1 MLYIYPETVESVRK
15 FVNKK
20 WPDKNKEV
28 YCQEN
33 ESAWHQN
40 RYILITVSPRINFKV
55 VHYEYIN
62 GYLELHLEDDYYGN
76 TFNQRL
82 YKYLRDNI
90 DTESGDYLWHNWNGM
105 KQGRLRYEYKIG
117 DLLELADY
125 LTKFISKI
133 DPLIEDFLN
142 TYYDGNNDTQKE
154 IFTVSSIDFNKIE
167 DGASVNIN
175 ITDGT
180 GSKVVLHTMSLKD
193 VLSLKLKI
201 PDYQRIYC
209 WPQKN
214 VEQLLDDIFIPRNH
228 KYHLGTLIL
237 QKKGDDYD
245 IIDGQQRTVTLALI
259 LRAMCIDNILLLK
272 EKFDSVE
279 AQKYI
284 GYNRYII
291 EMYLDRH
298 YPNIETR
305 SKEAKKILDIISFDV
320 LVLNDSSLELAYT
333 FFSTQN
339 ARGKA
344 LTDYELLKSHH
355 LRFIPESHEA
365 QQRHLAKMWD
375 KLLVKSEREN
385 GDRSVSIILGIYL
398 YCLRKWT
405 RKQYWYI
412 KEPNRVKN
420 EFEAAPTIPEIPPFG
435 ERFDFMDPIQG
446 GTHFFAFVNA
456 FIQHYNH
463 FIETKQYHILWETI
477 SCSGLIE
484 ININGNDDNKKLSE
498 GKRRTHWWYGDVIAA
513 FLFAY
518 YMKFGNQ
525 YLSEA
530 LTCIT
535 RIVSQLRY
543 EKSKAN
549 KQSIMD
555 KAGEMEI
562 IVMINQAT
570 SPTFFLA
577 SARDIIKRLP
587 YFDKLLTGFDAP
599 SATYLY
605 IDKKMRDHNLFQA
618 ICRVNRVDSEEKDFG
633 YIIDYQDLFGAVKSA
648 IEDYTNGAFDGYDD
662 DDIEGLLSDRLT
674 EGRKALEESLQAVYT
689 MCEVIHP
696 QTREGYFAYF
706 VYAETTPVEDQ
717 QKECEENANKRETF
731 YKLVSRLVRRYID
744 IANEMEQAGYTT
756 EEAADIKKQVD
767 YFNDIKDEIKLKSG
781 DALDLKYYDP
791 AMRQLIDNYV
801 RAEDSE
807 KLVDLADISF
817 LDLIDTQGDKAI
829 DSLPKKIKQN
839 ERSVAEILAA
849 NMRKMIISERP
860 NNPAYFDKMSDLLN
874 HLLQEQKDGKIQ
886 YKELIKK
893 LIEKLKEARST
904 IKTKYPATIDTKGKQ
919 ALYDN
924 LGKDETL
931 ALRVHETIKANA
943 RDGFRDMDSSGLK
956 KMKALRRAVER
967 VLQGVE
973 VNIDDIMQLIV
984 AQREY

>member
-20 WPDKNKEV
+20 WPDKNKKV

-40 RYILITVSPRINFKV
+40 RYILITVSPRINFKA

-62 GYLELHLEDDYYGN
+62 GYLELHLEDEYYGN

-90 DTESGDYLWHNWNGM
+90 DTESGDYLWHNWYGM
-105 KQGRLRYEYKIG
+105 RQGRLRYEYKIG

-142 TYYDGNNDTQKE
+142 TYYDGNNETQKNSC
-154 IFTVSSIDFNKIE
+154 TVSSVDFNEIE
-167 DGASVNIN
+167 DGTSVNIN
-175 ITDGT
+175 ITEGT
-180 GSKVVLHTMSLKD
+180 ESKVVLQTMSLRD

-214 VEQLLDDIFIPRNH
+214 VEQLLDDIFIQRGH

-237 QKKGDDYD
+237 QKKGDEYD

-259 LRAMCIDNILLLK
+259 LRAMDFDNIQLLK
-272 EKFDSVE
+272 ESFDSVE
-279 AQKYI
+279 AQRYV

-291 EMYLDRH
+291 ETYLNRR
-298 YPNIETR
+298 YPDSDERRN
-305 SKEAKKILDIISFDV
+305 KVGNILDTISFDV

-375 KLLVKSEREN
+375 KLLVKSERDN

-412 KEPNRVKN
+412 NEPNRVKN
-420 EFEAAPTIPEIPPFG
+420 EFEAAPTIPEIPLFG

-446 GTHFFAFVNA
+446 GAHFFSFVDT

-463 FIETKQYHILWETI
+463 FIETKQYQILWKTI
-477 SCSGLIE
+477 SCSGLLEME
-484 ININGNDDNKKLSE
+484 IDSNNKKFSE

-530 LTCIT
+530 MTCIT

-577 SARDIIKRLP
+577 NAWDIINRLP
-587 YFDKLLTGFDAP
+587 YFDKTLKGIRA
-599 SATYLY
+599 
-605 IDKKMRDHNLFQA
+605 
-618 ICRVNRVDSEEKDFG
+618 
-633 YIIDYQDLFGAVKSA
+633 
-648 IEDYTNGAFDGYDD
+648 
-662 DDIEGLLSDRLT
+662 
-674 EGRKALEESLQAVYT
+674 
-689 MCEVIHP
+689 
-696 QTREGYFAYF
+696 
-706 VYAETTPVEDQ
+706 
-717 QKECEENANKRETF
+717 
-731 YKLVSRLVRRYID
+731 
-744 IANEMEQAGYTT
+744 
-756 EEAADIKKQVD
+756 D
-767 YFNDIKDEIKLKSG
+767 YFSREMSLYEKNEKN
-781 DALDLKYYDP
+781 Y
-791 AMRQLIDNYV
+791 LID
-801 RAEDSE
+801 R
-807 KLVDLADISF
+807 F
-817 LDLIDTQGDKAI
+817 
-829 DSLPKKIKQN
+829 
-839 ERSVAEILAA
+839 
-849 NMRKMIISERP
+849 
-860 NNPAYFDKMSDLLN
+860 
-874 HLLQEQKDGKIQ
+874 
-886 YKELIKK
+886 KELHNK
-893 LIEKLKEARST
+893 
-904 IKTKYPATIDTKGKQ
+904 
-919 ALYDN
+919 
-924 LGKDETL
+924 
-931 ALRVHETIKANA
+931 
-943 RDGFRDMDSSGLK
+943 
-956 KMKALRRAVER
+956 
-967 VLQGVE
+967 
-973 VNIDDIMQLIV
+973 
-984 AQREY
+984 

>member
-20 WPDKNKEV
+20 WPDKNKKV

-40 RYILITVSPRINFKV
+40 RYILITVSPRINFKA

-62 GYLELHLEDDYYGN
+62 GYLELHLEDEYYGN

-90 DTESGDYLWHNWNGM
+90 DTESGDYLWHNWYGM
-105 KQGRLRYEYKIG
+105 RQGRLRYEYKIG

-142 TYYDGNNDTQKE
+142 TYYDGNNETQKNSC
-154 IFTVSSIDFNKIE
+154 TVSSVDFNEIE
-167 DGASVNIN
+167 DGTSVNIN
-175 ITDGT
+175 ITEGT
-180 GSKVVLHTMSLKD
+180 ESKVVLQTMSLRD

-214 VEQLLDDIFIPRNH
+214 VEQLLDDIFIQRGH

-237 QKKGDDYD
+237 QKKGDEYD

-259 LRAMCIDNILLLK
+259 LRAMDFDNIQLLK
-272 EKFDSVE
+272 ESFDSVE
-279 AQKYI
+279 AQRSV

-291 EMYLDRH
+291 ETYLNRR
-298 YPNIETR
+298 YPDSDERRN
-305 SKEAKKILDIISFDV
+305 KVGNILDTISFDV

-375 KLLVKSEREN
+375 KLLVKSERDN

-412 KEPNRVKN
+412 NEPNRVKN

-446 GTHFFAFVNA
+446 GAHFFSFVDT

-463 FIETKQYHILWETI
+463 FIETKQYQILWKTI
-477 SCSGLIE
+477 SCSGLLEME
-484 ININGNDDNKKLSE
+484 IDSNNKKFSE

-530 LTCIT
+530 MTCIT

-577 SARDIIKRLP
+577 NAWDIINRLP
-587 YFDKLLTGFDAP
+587 YFDKTLKGIRA
-599 SATYLY
+599 
-605 IDKKMRDHNLFQA
+605 
-618 ICRVNRVDSEEKDFG
+618 
-633 YIIDYQDLFGAVKSA
+633 
-648 IEDYTNGAFDGYDD
+648 
-662 DDIEGLLSDRLT
+662 
-674 EGRKALEESLQAVYT
+674 
-689 MCEVIHP
+689 
-696 QTREGYFAYF
+696 
-706 VYAETTPVEDQ
+706 
-717 QKECEENANKRETF
+717 
-731 YKLVSRLVRRYID
+731 
-744 IANEMEQAGYTT
+744 
-756 EEAADIKKQVD
+756 D
-767 YFNDIKDEIKLKSG
+767 YFSREMSLYEKNEKN
-781 DALDLKYYDP
+781 Y
-791 AMRQLIDNYV
+791 LID
-801 RAEDSE
+801 R
-807 KLVDLADISF
+807 F
-817 LDLIDTQGDKAI
+817 
-829 DSLPKKIKQN
+829 
-839 ERSVAEILAA
+839 
-849 NMRKMIISERP
+849 
-860 NNPAYFDKMSDLLN
+860 
-874 HLLQEQKDGKIQ
+874 
-886 YKELIKK
+886 KELHNK
-893 LIEKLKEARST
+893 
-904 IKTKYPATIDTKGKQ
+904 
-919 ALYDN
+919 
-924 LGKDETL
+924 
-931 ALRVHETIKANA
+931 
-943 RDGFRDMDSSGLK
+943 
-956 KMKALRRAVER
+956 
-967 VLQGVE
+967 
-973 VNIDDIMQLIV
+973 
-984 AQREY
+984 

>member
-20 WPDKNKEV
+20 WPDKNKKV

-40 RYILITVSPRINFKV
+40 RYILITVSPRINFKA

-62 GYLELHLEDDYYGN
+62 GYLELHLEDEYYGN

-90 DTESGDYLWHNWNGM
+90 DTESGDYLWHNWYGM
-105 KQGRLRYEYKIG
+105 RQGRLRYEYKIG

-142 TYYDGNNDTQKE
+142 TYYDGNNETQKNSC
-154 IFTVSSIDFNKIE
+154 TVSSVDFNEIE
-167 DGASVNIN
+167 DGTSVNIN
-175 ITDGT
+175 ITEGT
-180 GSKVVLHTMSLKD
+180 ESKVVLQTMSLRD

-214 VEQLLDDIFIPRNH
+214 VEQLLDDIFIQRGH

-237 QKKGDDYD
+237 QKKGDEYD

-259 LRAMCIDNILLLK
+259 LRAMDFDNIQLLK
-272 EKFDSVE
+272 ESFDSVE
-279 AQKYI
+279 AQRYV

-291 EMYLDRH
+291 ETYLNRR
-298 YPNIETR
+298 YPDSDERRN
-305 SKEAKKILDIISFDV
+305 KVGNILDTISFDV

-375 KLLVKSEREN
+375 KLLVKSERDN

-412 KEPNRVKN
+412 NEPNRVKN

-446 GTHFFAFVNA
+446 GAHFFSFVDT

-463 FIETKQYHILWETI
+463 FIETKQYQILWKTI
-477 SCSGLIE
+477 SCSGLLEME
-484 ININGNDDNKKLSE
+484 IDSNNKKISE

-530 LTCIT
+530 MTCIT

-577 SARDIIKRLP
+577 NAWDIINRLP
-587 YFDKLLTGFDAP
+587 YFDKTLKGIRA
-599 SATYLY
+599 
-605 IDKKMRDHNLFQA
+605 
-618 ICRVNRVDSEEKDFG
+618 
-633 YIIDYQDLFGAVKSA
+633 
-648 IEDYTNGAFDGYDD
+648 
-662 DDIEGLLSDRLT
+662 
-674 EGRKALEESLQAVYT
+674 
-689 MCEVIHP
+689 
-696 QTREGYFAYF
+696 
-706 VYAETTPVEDQ
+706 
-717 QKECEENANKRETF
+717 
-731 YKLVSRLVRRYID
+731 
-744 IANEMEQAGYTT
+744 
-756 EEAADIKKQVD
+756 D
-767 YFNDIKDEIKLKSG
+767 YFSREMSLYEKNEKN
-781 DALDLKYYDP
+781 Y
-791 AMRQLIDNYV
+791 LID
-801 RAEDSE
+801 R
-807 KLVDLADISF
+807 F
-817 LDLIDTQGDKAI
+817 
-829 DSLPKKIKQN
+829 
-839 ERSVAEILAA
+839 
-849 NMRKMIISERP
+849 
-860 NNPAYFDKMSDLLN
+860 
-874 HLLQEQKDGKIQ
+874 
-886 YKELIKK
+886 KELHNK
-893 LIEKLKEARST
+893 
-904 IKTKYPATIDTKGKQ
+904 
-919 ALYDN
+919 
-924 LGKDETL
+924 
-931 ALRVHETIKANA
+931 
-943 RDGFRDMDSSGLK
+943 
-956 KMKALRRAVER
+956 
-967 VLQGVE
+967 
-973 VNIDDIMQLIV
+973 
-984 AQREY
+984 

>member
-20 WPDKNKEV
+20 WPDKNKKV

-40 RYILITVSPRINFKV
+40 RYILITVSPRINFKA

-62 GYLELHLEDDYYGN
+62 GYLELHLEDEYYGN

-90 DTESGDYLWHNWNGM
+90 DTESGDYLWHNWYGM
-105 KQGRLRYEYKIG
+105 RQGRLRYEYKIG

-142 TYYDGNNDTQKE
+142 TYYDGNNETQKNSC
-154 IFTVSSIDFNKIE
+154 TVSSVDFNEIE
-167 DGASVNIN
+167 DGTSVNIN
-175 ITDGT
+175 ITEGT
-180 GSKVVLHTMSLKD
+180 ESKVVLQTMSLRD

-214 VEQLLDDIFIPRNH
+214 VEQLLDDIFIQRGH

-237 QKKGDDYD
+237 QKKGDEYD

-259 LRAMCIDNILLLK
+259 LRAMDFDNIQLLK
-272 EKFDSVE
+272 ESFDSVE
-279 AQKYI
+279 AQRYV

-291 EMYLDRH
+291 ETYLNRR
-298 YPNIETR
+298 YPDSDERRN
-305 SKEAKKILDIISFDV
+305 KVGNILDTISFDV

-375 KLLVKSEREN
+375 KLLVKSERDN

-412 KEPNRVKN
+412 NEPNRVKN
-420 EFEAAPTIPEIPPFG
+420 EFEATPTIPEIPPFG

-446 GTHFFAFVNA
+446 GAHFFSFVDT

-463 FIETKQYHILWETI
+463 FIETKQYQILWKTI
-477 SCSGLIE
+477 SCSGLLEME
-484 ININGNDDNKKLSE
+484 IDSNNKKFSE

-530 LTCIT
+530 MTCIT

-577 SARDIIKRLP
+577 NAWDIINRLP
-587 YFDKLLTGFDAP
+587 YFDKTLKGIRA
-599 SATYLY
+599 
-605 IDKKMRDHNLFQA
+605 
-618 ICRVNRVDSEEKDFG
+618 
-633 YIIDYQDLFGAVKSA
+633 
-648 IEDYTNGAFDGYDD
+648 
-662 DDIEGLLSDRLT
+662 
-674 EGRKALEESLQAVYT
+674 
-689 MCEVIHP
+689 
-696 QTREGYFAYF
+696 
-706 VYAETTPVEDQ
+706 
-717 QKECEENANKRETF
+717 
-731 YKLVSRLVRRYID
+731 
-744 IANEMEQAGYTT
+744 
-756 EEAADIKKQVD
+756 D
-767 YFNDIKDEIKLKSG
+767 YFSREMSLYEKNEKN
-781 DALDLKYYDP
+781 Y
-791 AMRQLIDNYV
+791 LID
-801 RAEDSE
+801 R
-807 KLVDLADISF
+807 F
-817 LDLIDTQGDKAI
+817 
-829 DSLPKKIKQN
+829 
-839 ERSVAEILAA
+839 
-849 NMRKMIISERP
+849 
-860 NNPAYFDKMSDLLN
+860 
-874 HLLQEQKDGKIQ
+874 
-886 YKELIKK
+886 KELHNK
-893 LIEKLKEARST
+893 
-904 IKTKYPATIDTKGKQ
+904 
-919 ALYDN
+919 
-924 LGKDETL
+924 
-931 ALRVHETIKANA
+931 
-943 RDGFRDMDSSGLK
+943 
-956 KMKALRRAVER
+956 
-967 VLQGVE
+967 
-973 VNIDDIMQLIV
+973 
-984 AQREY
+984 

>member
-20 WPDKNKEV
+20 WPDKNKKV

-40 RYILITVSPRINFKV
+40 RYILITVSPRINFKA

-62 GYLELHLEDDYYGN
+62 GYLELHLEDEYYGN

-90 DTESGDYLWHNWNGM
+90 DTESGDYLWHNWYGM
-105 KQGRLRYEYKIG
+105 RQGRLRYEYKIG

-142 TYYDGNNDTQKE
+142 TYYDGNNETQKNSC
-154 IFTVSSIDFNKIE
+154 TVSSVDFNEIE
-167 DGASVNIN
+167 DGTSVNIN
-175 ITDGT
+175 ITEGT
-180 GSKVVLHTMSLKD
+180 ESKVVLQTMSLRD

-214 VEQLLDDIFIPRNH
+214 VEQLLDDIFIQRGH

-237 QKKGDDYD
+237 QKKGDEYD

-259 LRAMCIDNILLLK
+259 LRAMDFDNIQLLK
-272 EKFDSVE
+272 ESFDSVE
-279 AQKYI
+279 AQRYV

-291 EMYLDRH
+291 ETYLNRR
-298 YPNIETR
+298 YPDSDERRN
-305 SKEAKKILDIISFDV
+305 KVGNILDTISFDV

-375 KLLVKSEREN
+375 KLLVKSERDN

-412 KEPNRVKN
+412 NEPNRVKN

-446 GTHFFAFVNA
+446 GAHFFSFVDT
-456 FIQHYNH
+456 FIQHNNH
-463 FIETKQYHILWETI
+463 FIETKQYQILWKTI
-477 SCSGLIE
+477 SCSGLLEME
-484 ININGNDDNKKLSE
+484 IDSNNKKFSE

-530 LTCIT
+530 MTCIT

-577 SARDIIKRLP
+577 NAWDIINRLP
-587 YFDKLLTGFDAP
+587 YFDKTLKGIRA
-599 SATYLY
+599 
-605 IDKKMRDHNLFQA
+605 
-618 ICRVNRVDSEEKDFG
+618 
-633 YIIDYQDLFGAVKSA
+633 
-648 IEDYTNGAFDGYDD
+648 
-662 DDIEGLLSDRLT
+662 
-674 EGRKALEESLQAVYT
+674 
-689 MCEVIHP
+689 
-696 QTREGYFAYF
+696 
-706 VYAETTPVEDQ
+706 
-717 QKECEENANKRETF
+717 
-731 YKLVSRLVRRYID
+731 
-744 IANEMEQAGYTT
+744 
-756 EEAADIKKQVD
+756 D
-767 YFNDIKDEIKLKSG
+767 YFSREMSLYEKNEKN
-781 DALDLKYYDP
+781 Y
-791 AMRQLIDNYV
+791 LID
-801 RAEDSE
+801 R
-807 KLVDLADISF
+807 F
-817 LDLIDTQGDKAI
+817 
-829 DSLPKKIKQN
+829 
-839 ERSVAEILAA
+839 
-849 NMRKMIISERP
+849 
-860 NNPAYFDKMSDLLN
+860 
-874 HLLQEQKDGKIQ
+874 
-886 YKELIKK
+886 KELHNK
-893 LIEKLKEARST
+893 
-904 IKTKYPATIDTKGKQ
+904 
-919 ALYDN
+919 
-924 LGKDETL
+924 
-931 ALRVHETIKANA
+931 
-943 RDGFRDMDSSGLK
+943 
-956 KMKALRRAVER
+956 
-967 VLQGVE
+967 
-973 VNIDDIMQLIV
+973 
-984 AQREY
+984 

>member
-20 WPDKNKEV
+20 WPDKNKKV

-40 RYILITVSPRINFKV
+40 RYILITVSPRINFKA

-62 GYLELHLEDDYYGN
+62 GYLELHLEDEYYGN

-90 DTESGDYLWHNWNGM
+90 DTESGDYLWHNWYGM
-105 KQGRLRYEYKIG
+105 RQGRLRYEYKIG

-142 TYYDGNNDTQKE
+142 TYYDGNNETQKNSC
-154 IFTVSSIDFNKIE
+154 TVSSVDFNEIE
-167 DGASVNIN
+167 DGTSVNIN
-175 ITDGT
+175 ITEGT
-180 GSKVVLHTMSLKD
+180 ESKVVLQTMSLRD

-214 VEQLLDDIFIPRNH
+214 VEQLLDDIFIQRGH

-237 QKKGDDYD
+237 QKKGDEYD

-259 LRAMCIDNILLLK
+259 LRAMDFDNIQLLK
-272 EKFDSVE
+272 ESFDSVE
-279 AQKYI
+279 AQRYV

-291 EMYLDRH
+291 ETYLNRR
-298 YPNIETR
+298 YPDSDERRN
-305 SKEAKKILDIISFDV
+305 KVGNILDTISFDV

-375 KLLVKSEREN
+375 KLLVKSERDN

-412 KEPNRVKN
+412 NEPNRVKN

-446 GTHFFAFVNA
+446 GAHFFSFVDT

-463 FIETKQYHILWETI
+463 FIETKQYQILWKTI
-477 SCSGLIE
+477 SCSGLLEME
-484 ININGNDDNKKLSE
+484 IDSNNKKFSE

-530 LTCIT
+530 MTCIT

-555 KAGEMEI
+555 KAGEMEN

-577 SARDIIKRLP
+577 NAWDIINRLP
-587 YFDKLLTGFDAP
+587 YFDKTLKGIRA
-599 SATYLY
+599 
-605 IDKKMRDHNLFQA
+605 
-618 ICRVNRVDSEEKDFG
+618 
-633 YIIDYQDLFGAVKSA
+633 
-648 IEDYTNGAFDGYDD
+648 
-662 DDIEGLLSDRLT
+662 
-674 EGRKALEESLQAVYT
+674 
-689 MCEVIHP
+689 
-696 QTREGYFAYF
+696 
-706 VYAETTPVEDQ
+706 
-717 QKECEENANKRETF
+717 
-731 YKLVSRLVRRYID
+731 
-744 IANEMEQAGYTT
+744 
-756 EEAADIKKQVD
+756 D
-767 YFNDIKDEIKLKSG
+767 YFSREMSLYEKNEKN
-781 DALDLKYYDP
+781 Y
-791 AMRQLIDNYV
+791 LID
-801 RAEDSE
+801 R
-807 KLVDLADISF
+807 F
-817 LDLIDTQGDKAI
+817 
-829 DSLPKKIKQN
+829 
-839 ERSVAEILAA
+839 
-849 NMRKMIISERP
+849 
-860 NNPAYFDKMSDLLN
+860 
-874 HLLQEQKDGKIQ
+874 
-886 YKELIKK
+886 KELHNK
-893 LIEKLKEARST
+893 
-904 IKTKYPATIDTKGKQ
+904 
-919 ALYDN
+919 
-924 LGKDETL
+924 
-931 ALRVHETIKANA
+931 
-943 RDGFRDMDSSGLK
+943 
-956 KMKALRRAVER
+956 
-967 VLQGVE
+967 
-973 VNIDDIMQLIV
+973 
-984 AQREY
+984 

>member
-20 WPDKNKEV
+20 WPDKNKKV

-40 RYILITVSPRINFKV
+40 RYILITVSPRINFKA

-62 GYLELHLEDDYYGN
+62 GYLELHLEDEYCGN

-90 DTESGDYLWHNWNGM
+90 DTESGDYLWHNWYGM
-105 KQGRLRYEYKIG
+105 RQGRLRYEYKIG

-142 TYYDGNNDTQKE
+142 TYYDGNNETQKNSC
-154 IFTVSSIDFNKIE
+154 TVSSVDFNEIE
-167 DGASVNIN
+167 DGTSVNIN
-175 ITDGT
+175 ITEGT
-180 GSKVVLHTMSLKD
+180 ESKVVLQTMSLRD

-214 VEQLLDDIFIPRNH
+214 VEQLLDDIFIQRGH

-237 QKKGDDYD
+237 QKKGDEYD

-259 LRAMCIDNILLLK
+259 LRAMDFDNIQLLK
-272 EKFDSVE
+272 ESFDSVE
-279 AQKYI
+279 AQRYV

-291 EMYLDRH
+291 ETYLNRR
-298 YPNIETR
+298 YPDSDERRN
-305 SKEAKKILDIISFDV
+305 KVGNILDTISFDV

-375 KLLVKSEREN
+375 KLLVKSERDN

-412 KEPNRVKN
+412 NEPNRVKN

-446 GTHFFAFVNA
+446 GAHFFSFVDT

-463 FIETKQYHILWETI
+463 FIETKQYQILWKTI
-477 SCSGLIE
+477 SCSGLLEME
-484 ININGNDDNKKLSE
+484 IDSNNKKFSE

-530 LTCIT
+530 MTCIT

-577 SARDIIKRLP
+577 NAWDIINRLP
-587 YFDKLLTGFDAP
+587 YFDKTLKGIRA
-599 SATYLY
+599 
-605 IDKKMRDHNLFQA
+605 
-618 ICRVNRVDSEEKDFG
+618 
-633 YIIDYQDLFGAVKSA
+633 
-648 IEDYTNGAFDGYDD
+648 
-662 DDIEGLLSDRLT
+662 
-674 EGRKALEESLQAVYT
+674 
-689 MCEVIHP
+689 
-696 QTREGYFAYF
+696 
-706 VYAETTPVEDQ
+706 
-717 QKECEENANKRETF
+717 
-731 YKLVSRLVRRYID
+731 
-744 IANEMEQAGYTT
+744 
-756 EEAADIKKQVD
+756 D
-767 YFNDIKDEIKLKSG
+767 YFSREMSLYEKNEKN
-781 DALDLKYYDP
+781 Y
-791 AMRQLIDNYV
+791 LID
-801 RAEDSE
+801 R
-807 KLVDLADISF
+807 F
-817 LDLIDTQGDKAI
+817 
-829 DSLPKKIKQN
+829 
-839 ERSVAEILAA
+839 
-849 NMRKMIISERP
+849 
-860 NNPAYFDKMSDLLN
+860 
-874 HLLQEQKDGKIQ
+874 
-886 YKELIKK
+886 KELHNK
-893 LIEKLKEARST
+893 
-904 IKTKYPATIDTKGKQ
+904 
-919 ALYDN
+919 
-924 LGKDETL
+924 
-931 ALRVHETIKANA
+931 
-943 RDGFRDMDSSGLK
+943 
-956 KMKALRRAVER
+956 
-967 VLQGVE
+967 
-973 VNIDDIMQLIV
+973 
-984 AQREY
+984 

>member
-20 WPDKNKEV
+20 WPDKNKKV

-40 RYILITVSPRINFKV
+40 RYILITVSPRINFKA

-62 GYLELHLEDDYYGN
+62 GYLELHLEDEYYGN

-142 TYYDGNNDTQKE
+142 TYYDGNNETQKNSC
-154 IFTVSSIDFNKIE
+154 TVSSVDFNEIE
-167 DGASVNIN
+167 DGTSVNIN
-175 ITDGT
+175 ITEGT
-180 GSKVVLHTMSLKD
+180 ESKVVLQTMSLRD

-214 VEQLLDDIFIPRNH
+214 VEQLLDDIFIQRGH

-237 QKKGDDYD
+237 QKKGDEYD

-259 LRAMCIDNILLLK
+259 LRAMDFDNIQLLK
-272 EKFDSVE
+272 ESFDSVE
-279 AQKYI
+279 AQRYV

-291 EMYLDRH
+291 ETYLNRR
-298 YPNIETR
+298 YPDSDERRN
-305 SKEAKKILDIISFDV
+305 KVGNILDTISFDV

-375 KLLVKSEREN
+375 KLLVKSERDN

-412 KEPNRVKN
+412 NEPNRVKN

-446 GTHFFAFVNA
+446 GAHFFSFVDT

-463 FIETKQYHILWETI
+463 FIETKQYQILWKTI
-477 SCSGLIE
+477 SCSGLLEME
-484 ININGNDDNKKLSE
+484 IDSNNKKFSE

-530 LTCIT
+530 MTCIT

-577 SARDIIKRLP
+577 NAWDIINRLP
-587 YFDKLLTGFDAP
+587 YFDKTLKGIRA
-599 SATYLY
+599 
-605 IDKKMRDHNLFQA
+605 
-618 ICRVNRVDSEEKDFG
+618 
-633 YIIDYQDLFGAVKSA
+633 
-648 IEDYTNGAFDGYDD
+648 
-662 DDIEGLLSDRLT
+662 
-674 EGRKALEESLQAVYT
+674 
-689 MCEVIHP
+689 
-696 QTREGYFAYF
+696 
-706 VYAETTPVEDQ
+706 
-717 QKECEENANKRETF
+717 
-731 YKLVSRLVRRYID
+731 
-744 IANEMEQAGYTT
+744 
-756 EEAADIKKQVD
+756 D
-767 YFNDIKDEIKLKSG
+767 YFSREMSLYEKNEKN
-781 DALDLKYYDP
+781 Y
-791 AMRQLIDNYV
+791 LID
-801 RAEDSE
+801 R
-807 KLVDLADISF
+807 F
-817 LDLIDTQGDKAI
+817 
-829 DSLPKKIKQN
+829 
-839 ERSVAEILAA
+839 
-849 NMRKMIISERP
+849 
-860 NNPAYFDKMSDLLN
+860 
-874 HLLQEQKDGKIQ
+874 
-886 YKELIKK
+886 KELHNK
-893 LIEKLKEARST
+893 
-904 IKTKYPATIDTKGKQ
+904 
-919 ALYDN
+919 
-924 LGKDETL
+924 
-931 ALRVHETIKANA
+931 
-943 RDGFRDMDSSGLK
+943 
-956 KMKALRRAVER
+956 
-967 VLQGVE
+967 
-973 VNIDDIMQLIV
+973 
-984 AQREY
+984 

>member
-20 WPDKNKEV
+20 WPDKNKKV

-62 GYLELHLEDDYYGN
+62 GYLELHLEDEYYGN
-76 TFNQRL
+76 TFNQKL

-90 DTESGDYLWHNWNGM
+90 DTESGDYLWHNWYGM
-105 KQGRLRYEYKIG
+105 RQGRLRYEYKIG

-142 TYYDGNNDTQKE
+142 TYYDGNNETQKNSC
-154 IFTVSSIDFNKIE
+154 TVSSVDFNEIE
-167 DGASVNIN
+167 DGTSVNIN
-175 ITDGT
+175 ITEGT
-180 GSKVVLHTMSLKD
+180 ESKVVLQTMSLRD

-214 VEQLLDDIFIPRNH
+214 VEQLLDDIFIQRGH

-237 QKKGDDYD
+237 QKKGDEYD

-259 LRAMCIDNILLLK
+259 LRAMDFDNIQLLK
-272 EKFDSVE
+272 ESFDSVE
-279 AQKYI
+279 AQRYV

-291 EMYLDRH
+291 ETYLNRR
-298 YPNIETR
+298 YPDSDERRN
-305 SKEAKKILDIISFDV
+305 KVGNILDTISFDV

-375 KLLVKSEREN
+375 KLLVKSERDN

-412 KEPNRVKN
+412 NEPNRVKN

-446 GTHFFAFVNA
+446 GAHFFSFVDT

-463 FIETKQYHILWETI
+463 FIETKQYQILWKTI
-477 SCSGLIE
+477 SCSGLLEME
-484 ININGNDDNKKLSE
+484 IDSNNKKFSE

-530 LTCIT
+530 MTCIT

-577 SARDIIKRLP
+577 NAWDIINRLP
-587 YFDKLLTGFDAP
+587 YFDKTLKGIRA
-599 SATYLY
+599 
-605 IDKKMRDHNLFQA
+605 
-618 ICRVNRVDSEEKDFG
+618 
-633 YIIDYQDLFGAVKSA
+633 
-648 IEDYTNGAFDGYDD
+648 
-662 DDIEGLLSDRLT
+662 
-674 EGRKALEESLQAVYT
+674 
-689 MCEVIHP
+689 
-696 QTREGYFAYF
+696 
-706 VYAETTPVEDQ
+706 
-717 QKECEENANKRETF
+717 
-731 YKLVSRLVRRYID
+731 
-744 IANEMEQAGYTT
+744 
-756 EEAADIKKQVD
+756 D
-767 YFNDIKDEIKLKSG
+767 YFSREMSLYEKNEKN
-781 DALDLKYYDP
+781 Y
-791 AMRQLIDNYV
+791 LID
-801 RAEDSE
+801 R
-807 KLVDLADISF
+807 F
-817 LDLIDTQGDKAI
+817 
-829 DSLPKKIKQN
+829 
-839 ERSVAEILAA
+839 
-849 NMRKMIISERP
+849 
-860 NNPAYFDKMSDLLN
+860 
-874 HLLQEQKDGKIQ
+874 
-886 YKELIKK
+886 KELHNK
-893 LIEKLKEARST
+893 
-904 IKTKYPATIDTKGKQ
+904 
-919 ALYDN
+919 
-924 LGKDETL
+924 
-931 ALRVHETIKANA
+931 
-943 RDGFRDMDSSGLK
+943 
-956 KMKALRRAVER
+956 
-967 VLQGVE
+967 
-973 VNIDDIMQLIV
+973 
-984 AQREY
+984 

>member
-20 WPDKNKEV
+20 WPDKNKKV

-40 RYILITVSPRINFKV
+40 RYILITVSPRINFKA

-62 GYLELHLEDDYYGN
+62 GYLELHLEDEYYGN

-90 DTESGDYLWHNWNGM
+90 DTESGDYLWHNWYGM
-105 KQGRLRYEYKIG
+105 RQGRLRYEYKIG

-142 TYYDGNNDTQKE
+142 TYYDGNNETQKNSC
-154 IFTVSSIDFNKIE
+154 TVSSVDFNEIE
-167 DGASVNIN
+167 DGTSVNIN
-175 ITDGT
+175 ITEGT
-180 GSKVVLHTMSLKD
+180 ESKVVLQTMSLRD

-214 VEQLLDDIFIPRNH
+214 VEQLLDDIFIQRGH

-237 QKKGDDYD
+237 QKKGDEYD

-259 LRAMCIDNILLLK
+259 LRAMDFDNIQLLK
-272 EKFDSVE
+272 ESFDSFE
-279 AQKYI
+279 AQRYV

-291 EMYLDRH
+291 ETYLNRR
-298 YPNIETR
+298 YPDSDERRN
-305 SKEAKKILDIISFDV
+305 KVGNILDTISFDV

-375 KLLVKSEREN
+375 KLLVKSERDN

-412 KEPNRVKN
+412 NEPNRVKN

-446 GTHFFAFVNA
+446 GAHFFSFVDT

-463 FIETKQYHILWETI
+463 FIETKQYQILWKTI
-477 SCSGLIE
+477 SCSGLLEME
-484 ININGNDDNKKLSE
+484 IDSNNKEFSE
-498 GKRRTHWWYGDVIAA
+498 GKRGTHWWYGDVIAA

-530 LTCIT
+530 MTCIT

-577 SARDIIKRLP
+577 NAWDIINRLP
-587 YFDKLLTGFDAP
+587 YFDKTLKGIRA
-599 SATYLY
+599 
-605 IDKKMRDHNLFQA
+605 
-618 ICRVNRVDSEEKDFG
+618 
-633 YIIDYQDLFGAVKSA
+633 
-648 IEDYTNGAFDGYDD
+648 
-662 DDIEGLLSDRLT
+662 
-674 EGRKALEESLQAVYT
+674 
-689 MCEVIHP
+689 
-696 QTREGYFAYF
+696 
-706 VYAETTPVEDQ
+706 
-717 QKECEENANKRETF
+717 
-731 YKLVSRLVRRYID
+731 
-744 IANEMEQAGYTT
+744 
-756 EEAADIKKQVD
+756 D
-767 YFNDIKDEIKLKSG
+767 YFSREMSLYEKNEKN
-781 DALDLKYYDP
+781 Y
-791 AMRQLIDNYV
+791 LID
-801 RAEDSE
+801 R
-807 KLVDLADISF
+807 F
-817 LDLIDTQGDKAI
+817 
-829 DSLPKKIKQN
+829 
-839 ERSVAEILAA
+839 
-849 NMRKMIISERP
+849 
-860 NNPAYFDKMSDLLN
+860 
-874 HLLQEQKDGKIQ
+874 
-886 YKELIKK
+886 KELHNK
-893 LIEKLKEARST
+893 
-904 IKTKYPATIDTKGKQ
+904 
-919 ALYDN
+919 
-924 LGKDETL
+924 
-931 ALRVHETIKANA
+931 
-943 RDGFRDMDSSGLK
+943 
-956 KMKALRRAVER
+956 
-967 VLQGVE
+967 
-973 VNIDDIMQLIV
+973 
-984 AQREY
+984 

>member
-20 WPDKNKEV
+20 WPDKNKKV

-40 RYILITVSPRINFKV
+40 RYILITVSPRINFKA

-62 GYLELHLEDDYYGN
+62 GYLELHLEDEYYGN

-90 DTESGDYLWHNWNGM
+90 DTESGDYLWHNWYGM
-105 KQGRLRYEYKIG
+105 RQGRLRYEYKIG

-142 TYYDGNNDTQKE
+142 TYYDGNNETQKNSC
-154 IFTVSSIDFNKIE
+154 TVSSVDFNEIE
-167 DGASVNIN
+167 DGTSVNIN
-175 ITDGT
+175 ITEGT
-180 GSKVVLHTMSLKD
+180 ESKVVLQTMSLRD

-214 VEQLLDDIFIPRNH
+214 VEQLLDDIFIQRGH

-237 QKKGDDYD
+237 QKKEDEYD

-259 LRAMCIDNILLLK
+259 LRAMDFDNIQLLK
-272 EKFDSVE
+272 ESFDSVE
-279 AQKYI
+279 AQRYV

-291 EMYLDRH
+291 ETYLNRR
-298 YPNIETR
+298 YPDSDERRN
-305 SKEAKKILDIISFDV
+305 KVGNILDTISFNV

-375 KLLVKSEREN
+375 KLLVKSERDN
-385 GDRSVSIILGIYL
+385 GDRSISIILGIYL

-412 KEPNRVKN
+412 NEPNRVKN

-446 GTHFFAFVNA
+446 GAHFFSFVDT

-463 FIETKQYHILWETI
+463 FIETKQYQILWKTI
-477 SCSGLIE
+477 SCSGLLEME
-484 ININGNDDNKKLSE
+484 IDSNNKKISE

-530 LTCIT
+530 MTCIT

-577 SARDIIKRLP
+577 NAWDIINHLP
-587 YFDKLLTGFDAP
+587 YFDKTLKGIRA
-599 SATYLY
+599 
-605 IDKKMRDHNLFQA
+605 
-618 ICRVNRVDSEEKDFG
+618 
-633 YIIDYQDLFGAVKSA
+633 
-648 IEDYTNGAFDGYDD
+648 
-662 DDIEGLLSDRLT
+662 
-674 EGRKALEESLQAVYT
+674 
-689 MCEVIHP
+689 
-696 QTREGYFAYF
+696 
-706 VYAETTPVEDQ
+706 
-717 QKECEENANKRETF
+717 
-731 YKLVSRLVRRYID
+731 
-744 IANEMEQAGYTT
+744 
-756 EEAADIKKQVD
+756 D
-767 YFNDIKDEIKLKSG
+767 YFSREMSLYEKNETN
-781 DALDLKYYDP
+781 Y
-791 AMRQLIDNYV
+791 LID
-801 RAEDSE
+801 R
-807 KLVDLADISF
+807 F
-817 LDLIDTQGDKAI
+817 
-829 DSLPKKIKQN
+829 
-839 ERSVAEILAA
+839 
-849 NMRKMIISERP
+849 
-860 NNPAYFDKMSDLLN
+860 
-874 HLLQEQKDGKIQ
+874 
-886 YKELIKK
+886 KELHNK
-893 LIEKLKEARST
+893 
-904 IKTKYPATIDTKGKQ
+904 
-919 ALYDN
+919 
-924 LGKDETL
+924 
-931 ALRVHETIKANA
+931 
-943 RDGFRDMDSSGLK
+943 
-956 KMKALRRAVER
+956 
-967 VLQGVE
+967 
-973 VNIDDIMQLIV
+973 
-984 AQREY
+984 

>member
-20 WPDKNKEV
+20 WPDKNKKV

-40 RYILITVSPRINFKV
+40 RYILITVSPRINFKA

-62 GYLELHLEDDYYGN
+62 GYLELHLEDEYYGN

-90 DTESGDYLWHNWNGM
+90 DTESGDYLWHNWYGM
-105 KQGRLRYEYKIG
+105 RQGRLRYEYKIG

-142 TYYDGNNDTQKE
+142 TYYDGNNETQKNSC
-154 IFTVSSIDFNKIE
+154 TVSSVDFNEIE
-167 DGASVNIN
+167 DGTSVNIN
-175 ITDGT
+175 ITEGT
-180 GSKVVLHTMSLKD
+180 ESKVVLQTMSLRD

-214 VEQLLDDIFIPRNH
+214 VEQLLDDIFIQRGH

-237 QKKGDDYD
+237 QKKGDEYD

-259 LRAMCIDNILLLK
+259 LRAMDFDNIQLLK
-272 EKFDSVE
+272 ESFDSVE
-279 AQKYI
+279 AQRYV

-291 EMYLDRH
+291 ETYLNRR
-298 YPNIETR
+298 YPDSDERRN
-305 SKEAKKILDIISFDV
+305 KVGNILDTISFDV

-375 KLLVKSEREN
+375 KLLVKSERDN

-412 KEPNRVKN
+412 NEPNRVKN

-446 GTHFFAFVNA
+446 GAHFFSFVDT

-463 FIETKQYHILWETI
+463 FIETKQYQILWKTI
-477 SCSGLIE
+477 SCSGLLEME
-484 ININGNDDNKKLSE
+484 IDSNNKKFSE

-530 LTCIT
+530 MTCIT

-549 KQSIMD
+549 KESIMD

-577 SARDIIKRLP
+577 NAWDIINRLP
-587 YFDKLLTGFDAP
+587 YFDKTLKGIRA
-599 SATYLY
+599 
-605 IDKKMRDHNLFQA
+605 
-618 ICRVNRVDSEEKDFG
+618 
-633 YIIDYQDLFGAVKSA
+633 
-648 IEDYTNGAFDGYDD
+648 
-662 DDIEGLLSDRLT
+662 
-674 EGRKALEESLQAVYT
+674 
-689 MCEVIHP
+689 
-696 QTREGYFAYF
+696 
-706 VYAETTPVEDQ
+706 
-717 QKECEENANKRETF
+717 
-731 YKLVSRLVRRYID
+731 
-744 IANEMEQAGYTT
+744 
-756 EEAADIKKQVD
+756 D
-767 YFNDIKDEIKLKSG
+767 YFSREMSLYEKNEKN
-781 DALDLKYYDP
+781 Y
-791 AMRQLIDNYV
+791 LID
-801 RAEDSE
+801 R
-807 KLVDLADISF
+807 F
-817 LDLIDTQGDKAI
+817 
-829 DSLPKKIKQN
+829 
-839 ERSVAEILAA
+839 
-849 NMRKMIISERP
+849 
-860 NNPAYFDKMSDLLN
+860 
-874 HLLQEQKDGKIQ
+874 
-886 YKELIKK
+886 KELHNK
-893 LIEKLKEARST
+893 
-904 IKTKYPATIDTKGKQ
+904 
-919 ALYDN
+919 
-924 LGKDETL
+924 
-931 ALRVHETIKANA
+931 
-943 RDGFRDMDSSGLK
+943 
-956 KMKALRRAVER
+956 
-967 VLQGVE
+967 
-973 VNIDDIMQLIV
+973 
-984 AQREY
+984 

>member
-20 WPDKNKEV
+20 WPDKNKKV

-40 RYILITVSPRINFKV
+40 RYILITVSPRINFKA

-62 GYLELHLEDDYYGN
+62 GYLELHLEDEYYGN

-90 DTESGDYLWHNWNGM
+90 DTESGDYLWHNWYGM
-105 KQGRLRYEYKIG
+105 RQGRLRYEYKIG

-142 TYYDGNNDTQKE
+142 TYYDGNNETQKNSC
-154 IFTVSSIDFNKIE
+154 TVSSVDFNEIE
-167 DGASVNIN
+167 DGTSVNIN
-175 ITDGT
+175 ITEGT
-180 GSKVVLHTMSLKD
+180 ERKVVLQTMSLRD

-214 VEQLLDDIFIPRNH
+214 VEQLLDDIFIQRGH

-237 QKKGDDYD
+237 QKKGDEYD

-259 LRAMCIDNILLLK
+259 LRAMDFDNIQLLK
-272 EKFDSVE
+272 ESFDSVE
-279 AQKYI
+279 AQRYV

-291 EMYLDRH
+291 ETYLNRR
-298 YPNIETR
+298 YPDSDERRN
-305 SKEAKKILDIISFDV
+305 KVGNILDTISFDV

-375 KLLVKSEREN
+375 KLLVKSERDN

-412 KEPNRVKN
+412 NEPNRVKN

-446 GTHFFAFVNA
+446 GAHFFSFVDT

-463 FIETKQYHILWETI
+463 FIETKQYQILWKTI
-477 SCSGLIE
+477 SCSGLLEME
-484 ININGNDDNKKLSE
+484 IDSNNKKFSE

-530 LTCIT
+530 MTCIT

-577 SARDIIKRLP
+577 NAWDIINRLP
-587 YFDKLLTGFDAP
+587 YFDKTLKGIRA
-599 SATYLY
+599 
-605 IDKKMRDHNLFQA
+605 
-618 ICRVNRVDSEEKDFG
+618 
-633 YIIDYQDLFGAVKSA
+633 
-648 IEDYTNGAFDGYDD
+648 
-662 DDIEGLLSDRLT
+662 
-674 EGRKALEESLQAVYT
+674 
-689 MCEVIHP
+689 
-696 QTREGYFAYF
+696 
-706 VYAETTPVEDQ
+706 
-717 QKECEENANKRETF
+717 
-731 YKLVSRLVRRYID
+731 
-744 IANEMEQAGYTT
+744 
-756 EEAADIKKQVD
+756 D
-767 YFNDIKDEIKLKSG
+767 YFSREMSLYEKNEKN
-781 DALDLKYYDP
+781 Y
-791 AMRQLIDNYV
+791 LID
-801 RAEDSE
+801 R
-807 KLVDLADISF
+807 F
-817 LDLIDTQGDKAI
+817 
-829 DSLPKKIKQN
+829 
-839 ERSVAEILAA
+839 
-849 NMRKMIISERP
+849 
-860 NNPAYFDKMSDLLN
+860 
-874 HLLQEQKDGKIQ
+874 
-886 YKELIKK
+886 KELHNK
-893 LIEKLKEARST
+893 
-904 IKTKYPATIDTKGKQ
+904 
-919 ALYDN
+919 
-924 LGKDETL
+924 
-931 ALRVHETIKANA
+931 
-943 RDGFRDMDSSGLK
+943 
-956 KMKALRRAVER
+956 
-967 VLQGVE
+967 
-973 VNIDDIMQLIV
+973 
-984 AQREY
+984 

>member
-20 WPDKNKEV
+20 WPDKNKKV

-40 RYILITVSPRINFKV
+40 RYILITVSPRINFKA

-62 GYLELHLEDDYYGN
+62 GYLELHLEDEYYGN

-90 DTESGDYLWHNWNGM
+90 DTESGDYLWHNWYGM
-105 KQGRLRYEYKIG
+105 RQGRLRYEYKIG

-142 TYYDGNNDTQKE
+142 TYYDGNNETQKNSC
-154 IFTVSSIDFNKIE
+154 TVSSVDFNEIE
-167 DGASVNIN
+167 DGTSVNIN
-175 ITDGT
+175 ITEGT
-180 GSKVVLHTMSLKD
+180 ESKVVLQTMSLRD

-214 VEQLLDDIFIPRNH
+214 VEQLLDDIFIQRGH

-237 QKKGDDYD
+237 QKKGDEYD

-259 LRAMCIDNILLLK
+259 LRAMDFDNIQLLK
-272 EKFDSVE
+272 ESFDSVE
-279 AQKYI
+279 AQRYV

-291 EMYLDRH
+291 ETYLNRR
-298 YPNIETR
+298 YPDSDERRN
-305 SKEAKKILDIISFDV
+305 KVGNILDTISFDV

-375 KLLVKSEREN
+375 KLLVKSERDN

-398 YCLRKWT
+398 YCLRKWM

-412 KEPNRVKN
+412 NEPNRVKN

-446 GTHFFAFVNA
+446 GAHFFSFVDT

-463 FIETKQYHILWETI
+463 FIETKQYQILWKTI
-477 SCSGLIE
+477 SCSGLLEME
-484 ININGNDDNKKLSE
+484 IDSNNKKFSE

-530 LTCIT
+530 MTCIT

-577 SARDIIKRLP
+577 NAWDIINRLP
-587 YFDKLLTGFDAP
+587 YFDKTLKGIRA
-599 SATYLY
+599 
-605 IDKKMRDHNLFQA
+605 
-618 ICRVNRVDSEEKDFG
+618 
-633 YIIDYQDLFGAVKSA
+633 
-648 IEDYTNGAFDGYDD
+648 
-662 DDIEGLLSDRLT
+662 
-674 EGRKALEESLQAVYT
+674 
-689 MCEVIHP
+689 
-696 QTREGYFAYF
+696 
-706 VYAETTPVEDQ
+706 
-717 QKECEENANKRETF
+717 
-731 YKLVSRLVRRYID
+731 
-744 IANEMEQAGYTT
+744 
-756 EEAADIKKQVD
+756 D
-767 YFNDIKDEIKLKSG
+767 YFSREMSLYEKNEKN
-781 DALDLKYYDP
+781 Y
-791 AMRQLIDNYV
+791 LID
-801 RAEDSE
+801 R
-807 KLVDLADISF
+807 F
-817 LDLIDTQGDKAI
+817 
-829 DSLPKKIKQN
+829 
-839 ERSVAEILAA
+839 
-849 NMRKMIISERP
+849 
-860 NNPAYFDKMSDLLN
+860 
-874 HLLQEQKDGKIQ
+874 
-886 YKELIKK
+886 KELHNK
-893 LIEKLKEARST
+893 
-904 IKTKYPATIDTKGKQ
+904 
-919 ALYDN
+919 
-924 LGKDETL
+924 
-931 ALRVHETIKANA
+931 
-943 RDGFRDMDSSGLK
+943 
-956 KMKALRRAVER
+956 
-967 VLQGVE
+967 
-973 VNIDDIMQLIV
+973 
-984 AQREY
+984 

>member
-40 RYILITVSPRINFKV
+40 RYILITVSPRINFKA

-62 GYLELHLEDDYYGN
+62 GYLELHLEDEYYGN
-76 TFNQRL
+76 TFNQKL

-90 DTESGDYLWHNWNGM
+90 DAESGDYLWHNWYGM
-105 KQGRLRYEYKIG
+105 RQGRLRYEYKIG

-142 TYYDGNNDTQKE
+142 TYYDGNNETQKNSC
-154 IFTVSSIDFNKIE
+154 TVSSVDFNEIE
-167 DGASVNIN
+167 DGTSVNIN
-175 ITDGT
+175 ITEGT
-180 GSKVVLHTMSLKD
+180 ESKVVLQTMSLRD

-214 VEQLLDDIFIPRNH
+214 VEQLLDDIFIQRGH

-237 QKKGDDYD
+237 QKKGDEYD

-259 LRAMCIDNILLLK
+259 LRAMDFDNIQLLK
-272 EKFDSVE
+272 ESFDSVE
-279 AQKYI
+279 AQRYV

-291 EMYLDRH
+291 ETYLNRR
-298 YPNIETR
+298 YPDSDERRN
-305 SKEAKKILDIISFDV
+305 KVGNILDTISFDV

-375 KLLVKSEREN
+375 KLLVKSERDN

-412 KEPNRVKN
+412 NEPNRVKN

-435 ERFDFMDPIQG
+435 ERFDFMAPIQG
-446 GTHFFAFVNA
+446 GAHFFSFVDT

-463 FIETKQYHILWETI
+463 FIETKQYQILWKTI
-477 SCSGLIE
+477 SCSGLLEME
-484 ININGNDDNKKLSE
+484 IDSNNKKFSE

-530 LTCIT
+530 MTCIT

-577 SARDIIKRLP
+577 NAWDIINRLP
-587 YFDKLLTGFDAP
+587 YFDKTLKGIRA
-599 SATYLY
+599 
-605 IDKKMRDHNLFQA
+605 
-618 ICRVNRVDSEEKDFG
+618 
-633 YIIDYQDLFGAVKSA
+633 
-648 IEDYTNGAFDGYDD
+648 
-662 DDIEGLLSDRLT
+662 
-674 EGRKALEESLQAVYT
+674 
-689 MCEVIHP
+689 
-696 QTREGYFAYF
+696 
-706 VYAETTPVEDQ
+706 
-717 QKECEENANKRETF
+717 
-731 YKLVSRLVRRYID
+731 
-744 IANEMEQAGYTT
+744 
-756 EEAADIKKQVD
+756 D
-767 YFNDIKDEIKLKSG
+767 YFSREMSLYEKNEKN
-781 DALDLKYYDP
+781 Y
-791 AMRQLIDNYV
+791 LID
-801 RAEDSE
+801 R
-807 KLVDLADISF
+807 F
-817 LDLIDTQGDKAI
+817 
-829 DSLPKKIKQN
+829 
-839 ERSVAEILAA
+839 
-849 NMRKMIISERP
+849 
-860 NNPAYFDKMSDLLN
+860 
-874 HLLQEQKDGKIQ
+874 
-886 YKELIKK
+886 KELHNK
-893 LIEKLKEARST
+893 
-904 IKTKYPATIDTKGKQ
+904 
-919 ALYDN
+919 
-924 LGKDETL
+924 
-931 ALRVHETIKANA
+931 
-943 RDGFRDMDSSGLK
+943 
-956 KMKALRRAVER
+956 
-967 VLQGVE
+967 
-973 VNIDDIMQLIV
+973 
-984 AQREY
+984 

>member
-1 MLYIYPETVESVRK
+1 M
-15 FVNKK
+15 
-20 WPDKNKEV
+20 
-28 YCQEN
+28 
-33 ESAWHQN
+33 
-40 RYILITVSPRINFKV
+40 ITVSPRINFKA

-62 GYLELHLEDDYYGN
+62 GYLELHLEDEYYGN

-90 DTESGDYLWHNWNGM
+90 DTESGDYLWHNWYGM
-105 KQGRLRYEYKIG
+105 RQGRLRYEYKIG

-142 TYYDGNNDTQKE
+142 TYYDGNNETQKNSC
-154 IFTVSSIDFNKIE
+154 TVSSVDFNEIE
-167 DGASVNIN
+167 DGTSVNIN
-175 ITDGT
+175 ITEGT
-180 GSKVVLHTMSLKD
+180 ESKVVLQTMSLRD

-214 VEQLLDDIFIPRNH
+214 VEQLLDDIFIQRGH

-237 QKKGDDYD
+237 QKKGDEYD

-259 LRAMCIDNILLLK
+259 LRAMDFDNIQLLK
-272 EKFDSVE
+272 ESFDSVE
-279 AQKYI
+279 AQRYV

-291 EMYLDRH
+291 ETYLNRR
-298 YPNIETR
+298 YPDSDERRN
-305 SKEAKKILDIISFDV
+305 KVGNILDTISFDV

-375 KLLVKSEREN
+375 KLLVKSERDN

-412 KEPNRVKN
+412 NEPNRVKN

-446 GTHFFAFVNA
+446 GAHFFSFVDT

-463 FIETKQYHILWETI
+463 FIETKQYQILWKTI
-477 SCSGLIE
+477 SCSGLLEME
-484 ININGNDDNKKLSE
+484 IDSNNKKFSE

-530 LTCIT
+530 MTCIT

-577 SARDIIKRLP
+577 NAWDIINRLP
-587 YFDKLLTGFDAP
+587 YFDKTLKGIRA
-599 SATYLY
+599 
-605 IDKKMRDHNLFQA
+605 
-618 ICRVNRVDSEEKDFG
+618 
-633 YIIDYQDLFGAVKSA
+633 
-648 IEDYTNGAFDGYDD
+648 
-662 DDIEGLLSDRLT
+662 
-674 EGRKALEESLQAVYT
+674 
-689 MCEVIHP
+689 
-696 QTREGYFAYF
+696 
-706 VYAETTPVEDQ
+706 
-717 QKECEENANKRETF
+717 
-731 YKLVSRLVRRYID
+731 
-744 IANEMEQAGYTT
+744 
-756 EEAADIKKQVD
+756 D
-767 YFNDIKDEIKLKSG
+767 YFSREMSLYEKNEKN
-781 DALDLKYYDP
+781 Y
-791 AMRQLIDNYV
+791 LID
-801 RAEDSE
+801 R
-807 KLVDLADISF
+807 F
-817 LDLIDTQGDKAI
+817 
-829 DSLPKKIKQN
+829 
-839 ERSVAEILAA
+839 
-849 NMRKMIISERP
+849 
-860 NNPAYFDKMSDLLN
+860 
-874 HLLQEQKDGKIQ
+874 
-886 YKELIKK
+886 KELHNK
-893 LIEKLKEARST
+893 
-904 IKTKYPATIDTKGKQ
+904 
-919 ALYDN
+919 
-924 LGKDETL
+924 
-931 ALRVHETIKANA
+931 
-943 RDGFRDMDSSGLK
+943 
-956 KMKALRRAVER
+956 
-967 VLQGVE
+967 
-973 VNIDDIMQLIV
+973 
-984 AQREY
+984 

>member
-20 WPDKNKEV
+20 WPDKNKKV

-40 RYILITVSPRINFKV
+40 RYILITVSPRINFKA

-62 GYLELHLEDDYYGN
+62 GYLELHLEDEYYGN
-76 TFNQRL
+76 TFDQRL

-90 DTESGDYLWHNWNGM
+90 DTESGDYLWHNWYGM
-105 KQGRLRYEYKIG
+105 RQGRLRYEYKIG

-142 TYYDGNNDTQKE
+142 TYYDGNNETQKNSC
-154 IFTVSSIDFNKIE
+154 TVSSVDFNEIE
-167 DGASVNIN
+167 DGTSVNIN
-175 ITDGT
+175 ITEGT
-180 GSKVVLHTMSLKD
+180 ESKVVLQTMSLRD

-214 VEQLLDDIFIPRNH
+214 VEQLLDDIFIQRGH

-237 QKKGDDYD
+237 QKKGDEYD

-259 LRAMCIDNILLLK
+259 LRAMDFDNIQLLK
-272 EKFDSVE
+272 ESFDSVE
-279 AQKYI
+279 AQRYV

-291 EMYLDRH
+291 ETYLNRR
-298 YPNIETR
+298 YPDSDERRN
-305 SKEAKKILDIISFDV
+305 KVGNILDTISFDV

-375 KLLVKSEREN
+375 KLLVKSERDN

-412 KEPNRVKN
+412 NEPNRVKN

-446 GTHFFAFVNA
+446 GAHFFSFVDT

-463 FIETKQYHILWETI
+463 FIETKQYQILWKTI
-477 SCSGLIE
+477 SCSGLLEME
-484 ININGNDDNKKLSE
+484 IDSNNKKFSE

-530 LTCIT
+530 MTCIT

-577 SARDIIKRLP
+577 NAWDIINRLP
-587 YFDKLLTGFDAP
+587 YFDKTLKGIRA
-599 SATYLY
+599 
-605 IDKKMRDHNLFQA
+605 
-618 ICRVNRVDSEEKDFG
+618 
-633 YIIDYQDLFGAVKSA
+633 
-648 IEDYTNGAFDGYDD
+648 
-662 DDIEGLLSDRLT
+662 
-674 EGRKALEESLQAVYT
+674 
-689 MCEVIHP
+689 
-696 QTREGYFAYF
+696 
-706 VYAETTPVEDQ
+706 
-717 QKECEENANKRETF
+717 
-731 YKLVSRLVRRYID
+731 
-744 IANEMEQAGYTT
+744 
-756 EEAADIKKQVD
+756 D
-767 YFNDIKDEIKLKSG
+767 YFSREMSLYEKNEKN
-781 DALDLKYYDP
+781 Y
-791 AMRQLIDNYV
+791 LID
-801 RAEDSE
+801 R
-807 KLVDLADISF
+807 F
-817 LDLIDTQGDKAI
+817 
-829 DSLPKKIKQN
+829 
-839 ERSVAEILAA
+839 
-849 NMRKMIISERP
+849 
-860 NNPAYFDKMSDLLN
+860 
-874 HLLQEQKDGKIQ
+874 
-886 YKELIKK
+886 KELHNK
-893 LIEKLKEARST
+893 
-904 IKTKYPATIDTKGKQ
+904 
-919 ALYDN
+919 
-924 LGKDETL
+924 
-931 ALRVHETIKANA
+931 
-943 RDGFRDMDSSGLK
+943 
-956 KMKALRRAVER
+956 
-967 VLQGVE
+967 
-973 VNIDDIMQLIV
+973 
-984 AQREY
+984 

>member
-20 WPDKNKEV
+20 WPDKNKKV

-40 RYILITVSPRINFKV
+40 RYILITVSPRINFKA

-62 GYLELHLEDDYYGN
+62 GYLELHLEDEYYGN

-90 DTESGDYLWHNWNGM
+90 DTESGDYLWHNWYRM
-105 KQGRLRYEYKIG
+105 RQGRLRYEYKIG

-142 TYYDGNNDTQKE
+142 TYYDGNNETQKNSC
-154 IFTVSSIDFNKIE
+154 TVSSVDFNEIE
-167 DGASVNIN
+167 DGTSVNIN
-175 ITDGT
+175 ITEGT
-180 GSKVVLHTMSLKD
+180 ESKVVLQTMSLRD

-214 VEQLLDDIFIPRNH
+214 VEQLLDDIFIQRGH

-237 QKKGDDYD
+237 QKKGDEYD

-259 LRAMCIDNILLLK
+259 LRAMDFDNIQLLK
-272 EKFDSVE
+272 ESFDSVE
-279 AQKYI
+279 AQRYV

-291 EMYLDRH
+291 ETYLNRR
-298 YPNIETR
+298 YPDSDERRN
-305 SKEAKKILDIISFDV
+305 KVGNILDTISFDV

-375 KLLVKSEREN
+375 KLLVKSERDN

-412 KEPNRVKN
+412 NEPNRVKN

-446 GTHFFAFVNA
+446 GAHFFSFVDT

-463 FIETKQYHILWETI
+463 FIETKQYQILWKTI
-477 SCSGLIE
+477 SCSGLLEME
-484 ININGNDDNKKLSE
+484 IDSNNKKFSE

-530 LTCIT
+530 MTCIT

-577 SARDIIKRLP
+577 NAWDIINRLP
-587 YFDKLLTGFDAP
+587 YFDKTLKGIRA
-599 SATYLY
+599 
-605 IDKKMRDHNLFQA
+605 
-618 ICRVNRVDSEEKDFG
+618 
-633 YIIDYQDLFGAVKSA
+633 
-648 IEDYTNGAFDGYDD
+648 
-662 DDIEGLLSDRLT
+662 
-674 EGRKALEESLQAVYT
+674 
-689 MCEVIHP
+689 
-696 QTREGYFAYF
+696 
-706 VYAETTPVEDQ
+706 
-717 QKECEENANKRETF
+717 
-731 YKLVSRLVRRYID
+731 
-744 IANEMEQAGYTT
+744 
-756 EEAADIKKQVD
+756 D
-767 YFNDIKDEIKLKSG
+767 YFSREMSLYEKNEKN
-781 DALDLKYYDP
+781 Y
-791 AMRQLIDNYV
+791 LID
-801 RAEDSE
+801 R
-807 KLVDLADISF
+807 F
-817 LDLIDTQGDKAI
+817 
-829 DSLPKKIKQN
+829 
-839 ERSVAEILAA
+839 
-849 NMRKMIISERP
+849 
-860 NNPAYFDKMSDLLN
+860 
-874 HLLQEQKDGKIQ
+874 
-886 YKELIKK
+886 KELHNK
-893 LIEKLKEARST
+893 
-904 IKTKYPATIDTKGKQ
+904 
-919 ALYDN
+919 
-924 LGKDETL
+924 
-931 ALRVHETIKANA
+931 
-943 RDGFRDMDSSGLK
+943 
-956 KMKALRRAVER
+956 
-967 VLQGVE
+967 
-973 VNIDDIMQLIV
+973 
-984 AQREY
+984 

>member
-20 WPDKNKEV
+20 WPDKNKKV

-40 RYILITVSPRINFKV
+40 RYILITVSPRINFKA

-62 GYLELHLEDDYYGN
+62 GYLELHLEDEYYGN

-90 DTESGDYLWHNWNGM
+90 DTESGDYLWHNWYGM
-105 KQGRLRYEYKIG
+105 RQGRLRYEYKIG

-142 TYYDGNNDTQKE
+142 TYYDGNNETQKNSC
-154 IFTVSSIDFNKIE
+154 TVSSVDFNEIE
-167 DGASVNIN
+167 DGTSVNIN
-175 ITDGT
+175 ITEGT
-180 GSKVVLHTMSLKD
+180 ESKVVLQTMSLRD

-214 VEQLLDDIFIPRNH
+214 VEQLLDDIFIQRGH

-237 QKKGDDYD
+237 QKKGDEYD

-259 LRAMCIDNILLLK
+259 LRAMDFDNIQLLK
-272 EKFDSVE
+272 ESFDSVE
-279 AQKYI
+279 AQRYV

-291 EMYLDRH
+291 ETYLNRR
-298 YPNIETR
+298 YPDSDERRN
-305 SKEAKKILDIISFDV
+305 KVGNILDTISFDV

-375 KLLVKSEREN
+375 KLLVKSERDN
-385 GDRSVSIILGIYL
+385 GDRSISIILGIYL

-412 KEPNRVKN
+412 NEPNRVKN

-446 GTHFFAFVNA
+446 GAHFFSFVDT

-463 FIETKQYHILWETI
+463 FIETKQYQILWKTI
-477 SCSGLIE
+477 SCSGLLEME
-484 ININGNDDNKKLSE
+484 IDSNNKKISE

-530 LTCIT
+530 MTCIT

-577 SARDIIKRLP
+577 NAWDIINRLP
-587 YFDKLLTGFDAP
+587 YFDKTLKGIRA
-599 SATYLY
+599 
-605 IDKKMRDHNLFQA
+605 
-618 ICRVNRVDSEEKDFG
+618 
-633 YIIDYQDLFGAVKSA
+633 
-648 IEDYTNGAFDGYDD
+648 
-662 DDIEGLLSDRLT
+662 
-674 EGRKALEESLQAVYT
+674 
-689 MCEVIHP
+689 
-696 QTREGYFAYF
+696 
-706 VYAETTPVEDQ
+706 
-717 QKECEENANKRETF
+717 
-731 YKLVSRLVRRYID
+731 
-744 IANEMEQAGYTT
+744 
-756 EEAADIKKQVD
+756 D
-767 YFNDIKDEIKLKSG
+767 YFSREMSLYEKNETN
-781 DALDLKYYDP
+781 Y
-791 AMRQLIDNYV
+791 LID
-801 RAEDSE
+801 R
-807 KLVDLADISF
+807 F
-817 LDLIDTQGDKAI
+817 
-829 DSLPKKIKQN
+829 
-839 ERSVAEILAA
+839 
-849 NMRKMIISERP
+849 
-860 NNPAYFDKMSDLLN
+860 
-874 HLLQEQKDGKIQ
+874 
-886 YKELIKK
+886 KELHNK
-893 LIEKLKEARST
+893 
-904 IKTKYPATIDTKGKQ
+904 
-919 ALYDN
+919 
-924 LGKDETL
+924 
-931 ALRVHETIKANA
+931 
-943 RDGFRDMDSSGLK
+943 
-956 KMKALRRAVER
+956 
-967 VLQGVE
+967 
-973 VNIDDIMQLIV
+973 
-984 AQREY
+984 

>member
-20 WPDKNKEV
+20 WPDKNKKV

-40 RYILITVSPRINFKV
+40 RYILITVSPRINFKA

-62 GYLELHLEDDYYGN
+62 GYLELHLEDEYYGN

-90 DTESGDYLWHNWNGM
+90 DTESGDYLWHNWYGM
-105 KQGRLRYEYKIG
+105 RQGRLRYEYKIG

-125 LTKFISKI
+125 LTKFISKV

-142 TYYDGNNDTQKE
+142 TYYDRNNETQKNSC
-154 IFTVSSIDFNKIE
+154 TVSSVDFNEIE
-167 DGASVNIN
+167 DGTSVNIN
-175 ITDGT
+175 ITEGT
-180 GSKVVLHTMSLKD
+180 ESKVVLQTMSLRD

-214 VEQLLDDIFIPRNH
+214 VEQLLDDIFIQRGH

-237 QKKGDDYD
+237 QKKGDEYD

-259 LRAMCIDNILLLK
+259 LRAMDFDNIQLLK
-272 EKFDSVE
+272 ESFDSVE
-279 AQKYI
+279 AQRYV

-291 EMYLDRH
+291 ETYLNRR
-298 YPNIETR
+298 YPDSDERRN
-305 SKEAKKILDIISFDV
+305 KVGNILDTISFDV

-375 KLLVKSEREN
+375 KLLVKSERDN

-412 KEPNRVKN
+412 NEPNRVKN

-446 GTHFFAFVNA
+446 GAHFFSFVDT

-463 FIETKQYHILWETI
+463 FIETKQYQILWKTI
-477 SCSGLIE
+477 SCSGLLEME
-484 ININGNDDNKKLSE
+484 IDSNNKKFSE

-530 LTCIT
+530 MTCIT

-577 SARDIIKRLP
+577 NAWDIINRLP
-587 YFDKLLTGFDAP
+587 YFDKTLKGIRA
-599 SATYLY
+599 
-605 IDKKMRDHNLFQA
+605 
-618 ICRVNRVDSEEKDFG
+618 
-633 YIIDYQDLFGAVKSA
+633 
-648 IEDYTNGAFDGYDD
+648 
-662 DDIEGLLSDRLT
+662 
-674 EGRKALEESLQAVYT
+674 
-689 MCEVIHP
+689 
-696 QTREGYFAYF
+696 
-706 VYAETTPVEDQ
+706 
-717 QKECEENANKRETF
+717 
-731 YKLVSRLVRRYID
+731 
-744 IANEMEQAGYTT
+744 
-756 EEAADIKKQVD
+756 D
-767 YFNDIKDEIKLKSG
+767 YFSREMSLYEKNEKN
-781 DALDLKYYDP
+781 Y
-791 AMRQLIDNYV
+791 LID
-801 RAEDSE
+801 R
-807 KLVDLADISF
+807 F
-817 LDLIDTQGDKAI
+817 
-829 DSLPKKIKQN
+829 
-839 ERSVAEILAA
+839 
-849 NMRKMIISERP
+849 
-860 NNPAYFDKMSDLLN
+860 
-874 HLLQEQKDGKIQ
+874 
-886 YKELIKK
+886 KELHNK
-893 LIEKLKEARST
+893 
-904 IKTKYPATIDTKGKQ
+904 
-919 ALYDN
+919 
-924 LGKDETL
+924 
-931 ALRVHETIKANA
+931 
-943 RDGFRDMDSSGLK
+943 
-956 KMKALRRAVER
+956 
-967 VLQGVE
+967 
-973 VNIDDIMQLIV
+973 
-984 AQREY
+984 

>member
-20 WPDKNKEV
+20 WPDKNKKV

-40 RYILITVSPRINFKV
+40 RYILITVSPRINFKA

-62 GYLELHLEDDYYGN
+62 GYLELHLEDEYYGN

-90 DTESGDYLWHNWNGM
+90 DTESGDYLWHNWYGM
-105 KQGRLRYEYKIG
+105 RQGRLRYEYKIG

-142 TYYDGNNDTQKE
+142 TYYDGNNETQKNSC
-154 IFTVSSIDFNKIE
+154 TVSSVDFNEIE
-167 DGASVNIN
+167 DGTSVNIN
-175 ITDGT
+175 ITEGT
-180 GSKVVLHTMSLKD
+180 ESKVVLQTMSLRD

-214 VEQLLDDIFIPRNH
+214 VEQLLDDIFIQRGH

-237 QKKGDDYD
+237 QKKGDEYD

-259 LRAMCIDNILLLK
+259 LRAMDFDNIQLLK
-272 EKFDSVE
+272 ESFDSVE
-279 AQKYI
+279 AQRYV

-291 EMYLDRH
+291 ETYLNRR
-298 YPNIETR
+298 YPDSDERRN
-305 SKEAKKILDIISFDV
+305 KVGNILDTISFDV

-375 KLLVKSEREN
+375 KLLVKSERDN

-412 KEPNRVKN
+412 NEPNRVKN

-446 GTHFFAFVNA
+446 GAHFFSFVDT

-463 FIETKQYHILWETI
+463 FIETRQYQILWKTI
-477 SCSGLIE
+477 SCSGLLEME
-484 ININGNDDNKKLSE
+484 IDSNNKKFSE

-530 LTCIT
+530 MTCIT

-577 SARDIIKRLP
+577 NAWDIINRLP
-587 YFDKLLTGFDAP
+587 YFDKTLKGIRA
-599 SATYLY
+599 
-605 IDKKMRDHNLFQA
+605 
-618 ICRVNRVDSEEKDFG
+618 
-633 YIIDYQDLFGAVKSA
+633 
-648 IEDYTNGAFDGYDD
+648 
-662 DDIEGLLSDRLT
+662 
-674 EGRKALEESLQAVYT
+674 
-689 MCEVIHP
+689 
-696 QTREGYFAYF
+696 
-706 VYAETTPVEDQ
+706 
-717 QKECEENANKRETF
+717 
-731 YKLVSRLVRRYID
+731 
-744 IANEMEQAGYTT
+744 
-756 EEAADIKKQVD
+756 D
-767 YFNDIKDEIKLKSG
+767 YFSREMSLYEKNEKN
-781 DALDLKYYDP
+781 Y
-791 AMRQLIDNYV
+791 LID
-801 RAEDSE
+801 R
-807 KLVDLADISF
+807 F
-817 LDLIDTQGDKAI
+817 
-829 DSLPKKIKQN
+829 
-839 ERSVAEILAA
+839 
-849 NMRKMIISERP
+849 
-860 NNPAYFDKMSDLLN
+860 
-874 HLLQEQKDGKIQ
+874 
-886 YKELIKK
+886 KELHNK
-893 LIEKLKEARST
+893 
-904 IKTKYPATIDTKGKQ
+904 
-919 ALYDN
+919 
-924 LGKDETL
+924 
-931 ALRVHETIKANA
+931 
-943 RDGFRDMDSSGLK
+943 
-956 KMKALRRAVER
+956 
-967 VLQGVE
+967 
-973 VNIDDIMQLIV
+973 
-984 AQREY
+984 

>member
-20 WPDKNKEV
+20 WPDKNKKV

-40 RYILITVSPRINFKV
+40 RYILITVSPRINFKA

-62 GYLELHLEDDYYGN
+62 GYLELHLEDEYYGN

-90 DTESGDYLWHNWNGM
+90 DTESGDYLWHNWYGM
-105 KQGRLRYEYKIG
+105 RQGRLRYEYKIG

-142 TYYDGNNDTQKE
+142 TYYDGNNETQKNSC
-154 IFTVSSIDFNKIE
+154 TVSSVDFNEIE
-167 DGASVNIN
+167 DGTSVNIN
-175 ITDGT
+175 ITEGT
-180 GSKVVLHTMSLKD
+180 ESKVVLQTMSLRD

-214 VEQLLDDIFIPRNH
+214 VEQLLDDIFIQRGH

-237 QKKGDDYD
+237 QKKGDEYD

-259 LRAMCIDNILLLK
+259 LRAMDFDNIQLLK
-272 EKFDSVE
+272 ESFDSVE
-279 AQKYI
+279 AQRYV

-291 EMYLDRH
+291 ETYLNRR
-298 YPNIETR
+298 YPDSDERRN
-305 SKEAKKILDIISFDV
+305 KVGNILDTISFDV

-375 KLLVKSEREN
+375 KLLVKSERDN

-412 KEPNRVKN
+412 NEPNRVKN

-446 GTHFFAFVNA
+446 GAHFFSFVDT

-463 FIETKQYHILWETI
+463 FIETKQYQILWKTI
-477 SCSGLIE
+477 SCSGLLEME
-484 ININGNDDNKKLSE
+484 IDSNNKKFSE

-530 LTCIT
+530 MTCIT

-577 SARDIIKRLP
+577 NAWDIINRLP
-587 YFDKLLTGFDAP
+587 YFDKTLKGIRADYFSREMSLYEKNEKN
-599 SATYLY
+599 YL
-605 IDKKMRDHNLFQA
+605 IDKFKDLHN
-618 ICRVNRVDSEEKDFG
+618 K
-633 YIIDYQDLFGAVKSA
+633 
-648 IEDYTNGAFDGYDD
+648 
-662 DDIEGLLSDRLT
+662 
-674 EGRKALEESLQAVYT
+674 
-689 MCEVIHP
+689 
-696 QTREGYFAYF
+696 
-706 VYAETTPVEDQ
+706 
-717 QKECEENANKRETF
+717 
-731 YKLVSRLVRRYID
+731 
-744 IANEMEQAGYTT
+744 
-756 EEAADIKKQVD
+756 
-767 YFNDIKDEIKLKSG
+767 
-781 DALDLKYYDP
+781 
-791 AMRQLIDNYV
+791 
-801 RAEDSE
+801 
-807 KLVDLADISF
+807 
-817 LDLIDTQGDKAI
+817 
-829 DSLPKKIKQN
+829 
-839 ERSVAEILAA
+839 
-849 NMRKMIISERP
+849 
-860 NNPAYFDKMSDLLN
+860 
-874 HLLQEQKDGKIQ
+874 
-886 YKELIKK
+886 
-893 LIEKLKEARST
+893 
-904 IKTKYPATIDTKGKQ
+904 
-919 ALYDN
+919 
-924 LGKDETL
+924 
-931 ALRVHETIKANA
+931 
-943 RDGFRDMDSSGLK
+943 
-956 KMKALRRAVER
+956 
-967 VLQGVE
+967 
-973 VNIDDIMQLIV
+973 
-984 AQREY
+984 

>member
-20 WPDKNKEV
+20 WPDKNKKV

-40 RYILITVSPRINFKV
+40 RYILITVSPRINFKA

-62 GYLELHLEDDYYGN
+62 GYLELHLEDEYYGN

-90 DTESGDYLWHNWNGM
+90 DTESGDYLWHNWYGM
-105 KQGRLRYEYKIG
+105 RQGRLRYEYKIG

-142 TYYDGNNDTQKE
+142 TYYDGNNETQKNSC
-154 IFTVSSIDFNKIE
+154 TVSSVDFNEIE
-167 DGASVNIN
+167 DGTSVNIN
-175 ITDGT
+175 ITEGT
-180 GSKVVLHTMSLKD
+180 ESKVVLQTMSLRD

-214 VEQLLDDIFIPRNH
+214 VEQLLDDIFIQRGH

-237 QKKGDDYD
+237 QKKGDEYD

-259 LRAMCIDNILLLK
+259 LRAMDFDNIQLLK
-272 EKFDSVE
+272 ESFDSVE
-279 AQKYI
+279 AQRYV

-291 EMYLDRH
+291 ETYLNRR
-298 YPNIETR
+298 YPDSDERRN
-305 SKEAKKILDIISFDV
+305 KVGNILDTISFDV

-375 KLLVKSEREN
+375 KLLVKSERDN

-412 KEPNRVKN
+412 NEPNRVKN

-446 GTHFFAFVNA
+446 GAHFFSFVDT

-463 FIETKQYHILWETI
+463 FIETKQYQILWKTI
-477 SCSGLIE
+477 SCSGLLEME
-484 ININGNDDNKKLSE
+484 IDSNNKKFSE

-530 LTCIT
+530 MTCIT

-577 SARDIIKRLP
+577 NAWDIINRLP
-587 YFDKLLTGFDAP
+587 YFDKTLKGIRADSFSREMSLYETNEKN
-599 SATYLY
+599 YL
-605 IDKKMRDHNLFQA
+605 IDR
-618 ICRVNRVDSEEKDFG
+618 
-633 YIIDYQDLFGAVKSA
+633 
-648 IEDYTNGAFDGYDD
+648 
-662 DDIEGLLSDRLT
+662 
-674 EGRKALEESLQAVYT
+674 
-689 MCEVIHP
+689 
-696 QTREGYFAYF
+696 
-706 VYAETTPVEDQ
+706 
-717 QKECEENANKRETF
+717 
-731 YKLVSRLVRRYID
+731 
-744 IANEMEQAGYTT
+744 
-756 EEAADIKKQVD
+756 
-767 YFNDIKDEIKLKSG
+767 FNDK
-781 DALDLKYYDP
+781 
-791 AMRQLIDNYV
+791 
-801 RAEDSE
+801 
-807 KLVDLADISF
+807 
-817 LDLIDTQGDKAI
+817 
-829 DSLPKKIKQN
+829 
-839 ERSVAEILAA
+839 
-849 NMRKMIISERP
+849 
-860 NNPAYFDKMSDLLN
+860 
-874 HLLQEQKDGKIQ
+874 
-886 YKELIKK
+886 
-893 LIEKLKEARST
+893 
-904 IKTKYPATIDTKGKQ
+904 
-919 ALYDN
+919 
-924 LGKDETL
+924 
-931 ALRVHETIKANA
+931 
-943 RDGFRDMDSSGLK
+943 
-956 KMKALRRAVER
+956 
-967 VLQGVE
+967 
-973 VNIDDIMQLIV
+973 
-984 AQREY
+984 

>member
-20 WPDKNKEV
+20 WPDKNKKV

-62 GYLELHLEDDYYGN
+62 GYLELHLEDEYYGN

-90 DTESGDYLWHNWNGM
+90 DTESGDYLWHNWYGM
-105 KQGRLRYEYKIG
+105 RQGRLRYEYKIG

-142 TYYDGNNDTQKE
+142 TYYDGNNETQKNSC
-154 IFTVSSIDFNKIE
+154 TVSSVDFNEIE
-167 DGASVNIN
+167 DGTSVNIN
-175 ITDGT
+175 ITEGT
-180 GSKVVLHTMSLKD
+180 ESKVVLQTMSLRD

-214 VEQLLDDIFIPRNH
+214 VEQLLDDIFIQRGH

-237 QKKGDDYD
+237 QKKGDEYD

-259 LRAMCIDNILLLK
+259 LRAMDFDNIQLLK
-272 EKFDSVE
+272 ESFDSVE
-279 AQKYI
+279 AQRYV

-291 EMYLDRH
+291 ETYLNRR
-298 YPNIETR
+298 YPDSDERRN
-305 SKEAKKILDIISFDV
+305 KVGNILDTISFDV

-375 KLLVKSEREN
+375 KLLVKSERDN

-412 KEPNRVKN
+412 NEPNRVKN

-446 GTHFFAFVNA
+446 GAHFFSFVDT

-463 FIETKQYHILWETI
+463 FIETKQYQILWKTI
-477 SCSGLIE
+477 SCSGLLEME
-484 ININGNDDNKKLSE
+484 IDSNNKKFSE

-530 LTCIT
+530 MTCIT

-577 SARDIIKRLP
+577 NAWDIINRLP
-587 YFDKLLTGFDAP
+587 YFDKTLKGIRA
-599 SATYLY
+599 
-605 IDKKMRDHNLFQA
+605 
-618 ICRVNRVDSEEKDFG
+618 
-633 YIIDYQDLFGAVKSA
+633 
-648 IEDYTNGAFDGYDD
+648 
-662 DDIEGLLSDRLT
+662 
-674 EGRKALEESLQAVYT
+674 
-689 MCEVIHP
+689 
-696 QTREGYFAYF
+696 
-706 VYAETTPVEDQ
+706 
-717 QKECEENANKRETF
+717 
-731 YKLVSRLVRRYID
+731 
-744 IANEMEQAGYTT
+744 
-756 EEAADIKKQVD
+756 D
-767 YFNDIKDEIKLKSG
+767 YFSREMSLYEKNEKN
-781 DALDLKYYDP
+781 Y
-791 AMRQLIDNYV
+791 LID
-801 RAEDSE
+801 R
-807 KLVDLADISF
+807 F
-817 LDLIDTQGDKAI
+817 
-829 DSLPKKIKQN
+829 
-839 ERSVAEILAA
+839 
-849 NMRKMIISERP
+849 
-860 NNPAYFDKMSDLLN
+860 
-874 HLLQEQKDGKIQ
+874 
-886 YKELIKK
+886 KELHNK
-893 LIEKLKEARST
+893 
-904 IKTKYPATIDTKGKQ
+904 
-919 ALYDN
+919 
-924 LGKDETL
+924 
-931 ALRVHETIKANA
+931 
-943 RDGFRDMDSSGLK
+943 
-956 KMKALRRAVER
+956 
-967 VLQGVE
+967 
-973 VNIDDIMQLIV
+973 
-984 AQREY
+984 

>member
-20 WPDKNKEV
+20 WPDKNKKV

-40 RYILITVSPRINFKV
+40 RYILITVSPRINFKA

-62 GYLELHLEDDYYGN
+62 GYLELHLEDEYYGN

-90 DTESGDYLWHNWNGM
+90 DTESGDYLWHNWYGM
-105 KQGRLRYEYKIG
+105 RQGRLRYEYKIG

-142 TYYDGNNDTQKE
+142 TYYDGNNETQKNSC
-154 IFTVSSIDFNKIE
+154 TVSSVDFNEIE
-167 DGASVNIN
+167 DGTSVNIN
-175 ITDGT
+175 ITEGT
-180 GSKVVLHTMSLKD
+180 ESKVVLQTMSLRD

-214 VEQLLDDIFIPRNH
+214 VEQLLDDIFIQRGH

-237 QKKGDDYD
+237 QKKGDEYD

-259 LRAMCIDNILLLK
+259 LRAMDFDNIQLLK
-272 EKFDSVE
+272 ESFDSVE
-279 AQKYI
+279 AQRYV

-291 EMYLDRH
+291 ETYLNRR
-298 YPNIETR
+298 YPDSDERRN
-305 SKEAKKILDIISFDV
+305 KVGNILDTISFDV

-375 KLLVKSEREN
+375 KLLVKSERDN

-412 KEPNRVKN
+412 NEPNRVKN

-446 GTHFFAFVNA
+446 GAHFFSFVDT

-463 FIETKQYHILWETI
+463 FIETKQYQILWKTI
-477 SCSGLIE
+477 SCSGLLEME
-484 ININGNDDNKKLSE
+484 IDSNNKKFSE

-530 LTCIT
+530 MTCIT

-577 SARDIIKRLP
+577 NAWDIINRLP
-587 YFDKLLTGFDAP
+587 YFDKTLKGIRA
-599 SATYLY
+599 
-605 IDKKMRDHNLFQA
+605 
-618 ICRVNRVDSEEKDFG
+618 
-633 YIIDYQDLFGAVKSA
+633 
-648 IEDYTNGAFDGYDD
+648 
-662 DDIEGLLSDRLT
+662 
-674 EGRKALEESLQAVYT
+674 
-689 MCEVIHP
+689 
-696 QTREGYFAYF
+696 
-706 VYAETTPVEDQ
+706 
-717 QKECEENANKRETF
+717 
-731 YKLVSRLVRRYID
+731 
-744 IANEMEQAGYTT
+744 
-756 EEAADIKKQVD
+756 D
-767 YFNDIKDEIKLKSG
+767 YFSREMSLYEKNEK
-781 DALDLKYYDP
+781 KY
-791 AMRQLIDNYV
+791 LID
-801 RAEDSE
+801 R
-807 KLVDLADISF
+807 F
-817 LDLIDTQGDKAI
+817 
-829 DSLPKKIKQN
+829 
-839 ERSVAEILAA
+839 
-849 NMRKMIISERP
+849 
-860 NNPAYFDKMSDLLN
+860 
-874 HLLQEQKDGKIQ
+874 
-886 YKELIKK
+886 KELHNK
-893 LIEKLKEARST
+893 
-904 IKTKYPATIDTKGKQ
+904 
-919 ALYDN
+919 
-924 LGKDETL
+924 
-931 ALRVHETIKANA
+931 
-943 RDGFRDMDSSGLK
+943 
-956 KMKALRRAVER
+956 
-967 VLQGVE
+967 
-973 VNIDDIMQLIV
+973 
-984 AQREY
+984 

>member
-1 MLYIYPETVESVRK
+1 MALKLIHTADWHLGQTFFGYDREAEHEAFLGFLTNLLVERETDVLLIAGDVFDVTNPSAGAQRRFYRFLREANRLNPGLQIVIIAGNHDSAIRLEAPNPLLEELNTSIVGIVGRTDSGEIDLASLVVPLRNRAGEREALCLAVPFLRQGDYPAAPEGELDSYVAGIGRMYRRLYAYADAQRNPGEAIVALGHLHATGAELSDDDRSERAIMGGLESVSADTFDAGIAYTALGHIHKAQRVGGRENIRYAGSPLPMS
-15 FVNKK
+15 FSEQHYRHQVVAVTLENGCLSD
-20 WPDKNKEV
+20 WEAVPVPLRTGLHRIPAEPASPAEV
-28 YCQEN
+28 LLQL
-33 ESAWHQN
+33 ADLPAADAQA
-40 RYILITVSPRINFKV
+40 V
-55 VHYEYIN
+55 
-62 GYLELHLEDDYYGN
+62 
-76 TFNQRL
+76 
-82 YKYLRDNI
+82 RDNI

-587 YFDKLLTGFDAP
+587 YFDK
-599 SATYLY
+599 
-605 IDKKMRDHNLFQA
+605 NLKG
-618 ICRVNRVDSEEKDFG
+618 IR
-633 YIIDYQDLFGAVKSA
+633 
-648 IEDYTNGAFDGYDD
+648 
-662 DDIEGLLSDRLT
+662 
-674 EGRKALEESLQAVYT
+674 
-689 MCEVIHP
+689 
-696 QTREGYFAYF
+696 
-706 VYAETTPVEDQ
+706 
-717 QKECEENANKRETF
+717 
-731 YKLVSRLVRRYID
+731 
-744 IANEMEQAGYTT
+744 
-756 EEAADIKKQVD
+756 VD
-767 YFNDIKDEIKLKSG
+767 YFNKEMSLYEQNEKN
-781 DALDLKYYDP
+781 Y
-791 AMRQLIDNYV
+791 LID
-801 RAEDSE
+801 
-807 KLVDLADISF
+807 SF
-817 LDLIDTQGDKAI
+817 
-829 DSLPKKIKQN
+829 
-839 ERSVAEILAA
+839 
-849 NMRKMIISERP
+849 
-860 NNPAYFDKMSDLLN
+860 
-874 HLLQEQKDGKIQ
+874 
-886 YKELIKK
+886 
-893 LIEKLKEARST
+893 
-904 IKTKYPATIDTKGKQ
+904 KTLHNK
-919 ALYDN
+919 
-924 LGKDETL
+924 
-931 ALRVHETIKANA
+931 
-943 RDGFRDMDSSGLK
+943 
-956 KMKALRRAVER
+956 
-967 VLQGVE
+967 
-973 VNIDDIMQLIV
+973 
-984 AQREY
+984 

>member
-40 RYILITVSPRINFKV
+40 RYILITVSPRINFKA

-62 GYLELHLEDDYYGN
+62 GYLELHLEDEYYGN
-76 TFNQRL
+76 TFNQKL

-90 DTESGDYLWHNWNGM
+90 DTESGDYLWHNWYGM
-105 KQGRLRYEYKIG
+105 RQGRLRYEYKIG

-142 TYYDGNNDTQKE
+142 TYYDGNNETQKNSC
-154 IFTVSSIDFNKIE
+154 TVSSVDFNEIE
-167 DGASVNIN
+167 DGTSVNIN
-175 ITDGT
+175 ITEGT
-180 GSKVVLHTMSLKD
+180 ESKVVLQTMSLRD

-214 VEQLLDDIFIPRNH
+214 VEQLLDDIFIQRGH

-237 QKKGDDYD
+237 QKKGDEYD

-259 LRAMCIDNILLLK
+259 LRAMDFDNIQLLK
-272 EKFDSVE
+272 ESFDSVE
-279 AQKYI
+279 AQRYV

-291 EMYLDRH
+291 ETYLNRR
-298 YPNIETR
+298 YPDSDERRN
-305 SKEAKKILDIISFDV
+305 KVGNILDTISFDV

-375 KLLVKSEREN
+375 KLLVKSERDN

-412 KEPNRVKN
+412 NEPNRVKN

-446 GTHFFAFVNA
+446 GAHFFSFVDT

-463 FIETKQYHILWETI
+463 FIETKQYQILWKTI
-477 SCSGLIE
+477 SCSGLLEME
-484 ININGNDDNKKLSE
+484 IDSNNKKFSE

-530 LTCIT
+530 MTCIT

-577 SARDIIKRLP
+577 NAWDIINRLP
-587 YFDKLLTGFDAP
+587 YFDKTLKGIRA
-599 SATYLY
+599 
-605 IDKKMRDHNLFQA
+605 
-618 ICRVNRVDSEEKDFG
+618 
-633 YIIDYQDLFGAVKSA
+633 
-648 IEDYTNGAFDGYDD
+648 
-662 DDIEGLLSDRLT
+662 
-674 EGRKALEESLQAVYT
+674 
-689 MCEVIHP
+689 
-696 QTREGYFAYF
+696 
-706 VYAETTPVEDQ
+706 
-717 QKECEENANKRETF
+717 
-731 YKLVSRLVRRYID
+731 
-744 IANEMEQAGYTT
+744 
-756 EEAADIKKQVD
+756 D
-767 YFNDIKDEIKLKSG
+767 YFSREMSLYEKNEKN
-781 DALDLKYYDP
+781 Y
-791 AMRQLIDNYV
+791 LID
-801 RAEDSE
+801 R
-807 KLVDLADISF
+807 F
-817 LDLIDTQGDKAI
+817 
-829 DSLPKKIKQN
+829 
-839 ERSVAEILAA
+839 
-849 NMRKMIISERP
+849 
-860 NNPAYFDKMSDLLN
+860 
-874 HLLQEQKDGKIQ
+874 
-886 YKELIKK
+886 KELHNK
-893 LIEKLKEARST
+893 
-904 IKTKYPATIDTKGKQ
+904 
-919 ALYDN
+919 
-924 LGKDETL
+924 
-931 ALRVHETIKANA
+931 
-943 RDGFRDMDSSGLK
+943 
-956 KMKALRRAVER
+956 
-967 VLQGVE
+967 
-973 VNIDDIMQLIV
+973 
-984 AQREY
+984 

>member
-1 MLYIYPETVESVRK
+1 M
-15 FVNKK
+15 
-20 WPDKNKEV
+20 

-40 RYILITVSPRINFKV
+40 RYILITVSPRINFKA

-62 GYLELHLEDDYYGN
+62 GYLELHLEDEYYGN

-90 DTESGDYLWHNWNGM
+90 DTESGDYLWHNWYGM
-105 KQGRLRYEYKIG
+105 RQGRLRYEYKIG

-142 TYYDGNNDTQKE
+142 TYYDGNNETQKNSC
-154 IFTVSSIDFNKIE
+154 TVSSVDFNEIE
-167 DGASVNIN
+167 DGTSVNIN
-175 ITDGT
+175 ITEGT
-180 GSKVVLHTMSLKD
+180 ESKVVLQTMSLRD

-214 VEQLLDDIFIPRNH
+214 VEQLLDDIFIQRGH

-237 QKKGDDYD
+237 QKKGDEYD

-259 LRAMCIDNILLLK
+259 LRAMDFDNIQLLK
-272 EKFDSVE
+272 ESFDSVE
-279 AQKYI
+279 AQRYV

-291 EMYLDRH
+291 ETYLNRR
-298 YPNIETR
+298 YPDSDERRN
-305 SKEAKKILDIISFDV
+305 KVGNILDTISFDV

-375 KLLVKSEREN
+375 KLLVKSERDN

-412 KEPNRVKN
+412 NEPNRVKN

-446 GTHFFAFVNA
+446 GAHFFSFVDT

-463 FIETKQYHILWETI
+463 FIETKQYQILWKTI
-477 SCSGLIE
+477 SCSGLLEME
-484 ININGNDDNKKLSE
+484 IDSNNKKFSE

-530 LTCIT
+530 MTCIT

-577 SARDIIKRLP
+577 NAWDIINRLP
-587 YFDKLLTGFDAP
+587 YFDKTLKGIRA
-599 SATYLY
+599 
-605 IDKKMRDHNLFQA
+605 
-618 ICRVNRVDSEEKDFG
+618 
-633 YIIDYQDLFGAVKSA
+633 
-648 IEDYTNGAFDGYDD
+648 
-662 DDIEGLLSDRLT
+662 
-674 EGRKALEESLQAVYT
+674 
-689 MCEVIHP
+689 
-696 QTREGYFAYF
+696 
-706 VYAETTPVEDQ
+706 
-717 QKECEENANKRETF
+717 
-731 YKLVSRLVRRYID
+731 
-744 IANEMEQAGYTT
+744 
-756 EEAADIKKQVD
+756 D
-767 YFNDIKDEIKLKSG
+767 YFSREMSLYEKNEKN
-781 DALDLKYYDP
+781 Y
-791 AMRQLIDNYV
+791 LID
-801 RAEDSE
+801 R
-807 KLVDLADISF
+807 F
-817 LDLIDTQGDKAI
+817 
-829 DSLPKKIKQN
+829 
-839 ERSVAEILAA
+839 
-849 NMRKMIISERP
+849 
-860 NNPAYFDKMSDLLN
+860 
-874 HLLQEQKDGKIQ
+874 
-886 YKELIKK
+886 KELHNK
-893 LIEKLKEARST
+893 
-904 IKTKYPATIDTKGKQ
+904 
-919 ALYDN
+919 
-924 LGKDETL
+924 
-931 ALRVHETIKANA
+931 
-943 RDGFRDMDSSGLK
+943 
-956 KMKALRRAVER
+956 
-967 VLQGVE
+967 
-973 VNIDDIMQLIV
+973 
-984 AQREY
+984 

>member
-20 WPDKNKEV
+20 WPDKNKKV

-40 RYILITVSPRINFKV
+40 RYILITVSPRINFKA

-62 GYLELHLEDDYYGN
+62 GYLELHLEDEYYGN

-90 DTESGDYLWHNWNGM
+90 DTESGDYLWHNWYGM
-105 KQGRLRYEYKIG
+105 RQGRLRYEYKIG

-142 TYYDGNNDTQKE
+142 TYYDGNNETQKNSC
-154 IFTVSSIDFNKIE
+154 TVSSVDFNEIE
-167 DGASVNIN
+167 DGTSVNIN
-175 ITDGT
+175 ITEGT
-180 GSKVVLHTMSLKD
+180 ESKVVLQTMSLRD

-214 VEQLLDDIFIPRNH
+214 VEQLLDDIFIQRGH

-237 QKKGDDYD
+237 QKKGDEYD

-259 LRAMCIDNILLLK
+259 LRAMDFDNIQLLK
-272 EKFDSVE
+272 ESFDSVE
-279 AQKYI
+279 AQRYV

-291 EMYLDRH
+291 ETYLNRR
-298 YPNIETR
+298 YPDSDERRN
-305 SKEAKKILDIISFDV
+305 KVGNILDTISFDV

-375 KLLVKSEREN
+375 KLLVKSERDN

-412 KEPNRVKN
+412 NEPNRVKN

-446 GTHFFAFVNA
+446 GAHFFSFVDT

-463 FIETKQYHILWETI
+463 FIETKQYQILWKTI
-477 SCSGLIE
+477 SCSGLLEME
-484 ININGNDDNKKLSE
+484 IDSNNKKFSE

-530 LTCIT
+530 MTCIT

-577 SARDIIKRLP
+577 NAWDIINRLP
-587 YFDKLLTGFDAP
+587 YFDKTLKGIRA
-599 SATYLY
+599 
-605 IDKKMRDHNLFQA
+605 
-618 ICRVNRVDSEEKDFG
+618 
-633 YIIDYQDLFGAVKSA
+633 
-648 IEDYTNGAFDGYDD
+648 
-662 DDIEGLLSDRLT
+662 
-674 EGRKALEESLQAVYT
+674 
-689 MCEVIHP
+689 
-696 QTREGYFAYF
+696 
-706 VYAETTPVEDQ
+706 
-717 QKECEENANKRETF
+717 
-731 YKLVSRLVRRYID
+731 
-744 IANEMEQAGYTT
+744 
-756 EEAADIKKQVD
+756 D
-767 YFNDIKDEIKLKSG
+767 YFSREMSLYEKNEKN
-781 DALDLKYYDP
+781 Y
-791 AMRQLIDNYV
+791 LID
-801 RAEDSE
+801 R
-807 KLVDLADISF
+807 F
-817 LDLIDTQGDKAI
+817 
-829 DSLPKKIKQN
+829 
-839 ERSVAEILAA
+839 
-849 NMRKMIISERP
+849 
-860 NNPAYFDKMSDLLN
+860 
-874 HLLQEQKDGKIQ
+874 
-886 YKELIKK
+886 KELHNK
-893 LIEKLKEARST
+893 
-904 IKTKYPATIDTKGKQ
+904 
-919 ALYDN
+919 
-924 LGKDETL
+924 
-931 ALRVHETIKANA
+931 
-943 RDGFRDMDSSGLK
+943 
-956 KMKALRRAVER
+956 
-967 VLQGVE
+967 
-973 VNIDDIMQLIV
+973 
-984 AQREY
+984 

>member
-15 FVNKK
+15 FANKK
-20 WPDKNKEV
+20 WPDKEV
-28 YCQEN
+28 YCQES

-40 RYILITVSPRINFKV
+40 RYILITASPLINFKV

-62 GYLELHLEDDYYGN
+62 GYLELHLEDEYYGN
-76 TFNQRL
+76 PFNQRL

-90 DTESGDYLWHNWNGM
+90 DTESGDYLWHNWYGM
-105 KQGRLRYEYKIG
+105 KQGRLRYKYKIG

-142 TYYDGNNDTQKE
+142 TYYDGNHDTQKNGC
-154 IFTVSSIDFNKIE
+154 TVLFIDFNEIE

-175 ITDGT
+175 TIEGT
-180 GSKVVLHTMSLKD
+180 ESKVVLHTMSLKD
-193 VLSLKLKI
+193 VFSLKLKI

-272 EKFDSVE
+272 ERFDSVE
-279 AQKYI
+279 AQKYV
-284 GYNRYII
+284 GYNRHII

-298 YPNIETR
+298 YPNIKAR

-463 FIETKQYHILWETI
+463 FIETRQYHILW
-477 SCSGLIE
+477 
-484 ININGNDDNKKLSE
+484 
-498 GKRRTHWWYGDVIAA
+498 
-513 FLFAY
+513 
-518 YMKFGNQ
+518 
-525 YLSEA
+525 
-530 LTCIT
+530 
-535 RIVSQLRY
+535 
-543 EKSKAN
+543 
-549 KQSIMD
+549 
-555 KAGEMEI
+555 
-562 IVMINQAT
+562 
-570 SPTFFLA
+570 
-577 SARDIIKRLP
+577 
-587 YFDKLLTGFDAP
+587 
-599 SATYLY
+599 
-605 IDKKMRDHNLFQA
+605 
-618 ICRVNRVDSEEKDFG
+618 
-633 YIIDYQDLFGAVKSA
+633 
-648 IEDYTNGAFDGYDD
+648 
-662 DDIEGLLSDRLT
+662 
-674 EGRKALEESLQAVYT
+674 
-689 MCEVIHP
+689 
-696 QTREGYFAYF
+696 
-706 VYAETTPVEDQ
+706 
-717 QKECEENANKRETF
+717 
-731 YKLVSRLVRRYID
+731 
-744 IANEMEQAGYTT
+744 
-756 EEAADIKKQVD
+756 
-767 YFNDIKDEIKLKSG
+767 
-781 DALDLKYYDP
+781 
-791 AMRQLIDNYV
+791 
-801 RAEDSE
+801 
-807 KLVDLADISF
+807 
-817 LDLIDTQGDKAI
+817 
-829 DSLPKKIKQN
+829 
-839 ERSVAEILAA
+839 
-849 NMRKMIISERP
+849 
-860 NNPAYFDKMSDLLN
+860 
-874 HLLQEQKDGKIQ
+874 
-886 YKELIKK
+886 
-893 LIEKLKEARST
+893 
-904 IKTKYPATIDTKGKQ
+904 
-919 ALYDN
+919 
-924 LGKDETL
+924 
-931 ALRVHETIKANA
+931 
-943 RDGFRDMDSSGLK
+943 
-956 KMKALRRAVER
+956 
-967 VLQGVE
+967 
-973 VNIDDIMQLIV
+973 
-984 AQREY
+984 

>member
-20 WPDKNKEV
+20 WPDKNKKV

-62 GYLELHLEDDYYGN
+62 GYLELHLEDEYYGN
-76 TFNQRL
+76 TFNQKL
-82 YKYLRDNI
+82 YKYLHDNI
-90 DTESGDYLWHNWNGM
+90 DTESGDYLWHNWYGM
-105 KQGRLRYEYKIG
+105 RQGRLRYEYKIG

-142 TYYDGNNDTQKE
+142 TYYDGNNETQKNSC
-154 IFTVSSIDFNKIE
+154 TVSSVDFNEIE
-167 DGASVNIN
+167 DGTSVNIN
-175 ITDGT
+175 ITEGT
-180 GSKVVLHTMSLKD
+180 ESKVVLQTMSLRD

-214 VEQLLDDIFIPRNH
+214 VEQLLDDIFIQRGH

-237 QKKGDDYD
+237 QKKGDEYD

-259 LRAMCIDNILLLK
+259 LRAMDFDNIQLLK
-272 EKFDSVE
+272 ESFDSVE
-279 AQKYI
+279 AQRYV

-291 EMYLDRH
+291 EMYLNRR
-298 YPNIETR
+298 YPDSDERRN
-305 SKEAKKILDIISFDV
+305 KVGNILDTISFDV

-375 KLLVKSEREN
+375 KLLVKSERDN

-412 KEPNRVKN
+412 NEPNRVKN

-446 GTHFFAFVNA
+446 GAHFFSFVDT

-463 FIETKQYHILWETI
+463 FIETKQYQILWKTI
-477 SCSGLIE
+477 SCSGLLEME
-484 ININGNDDNKKLSE
+484 IDSNNKKFSE

-530 LTCIT
+530 MTCIT

-577 SARDIIKRLP
+577 NAWDIINRLP
-587 YFDKLLTGFDAP
+587 YFDKTLKGIRA
-599 SATYLY
+599 
-605 IDKKMRDHNLFQA
+605 
-618 ICRVNRVDSEEKDFG
+618 
-633 YIIDYQDLFGAVKSA
+633 
-648 IEDYTNGAFDGYDD
+648 
-662 DDIEGLLSDRLT
+662 
-674 EGRKALEESLQAVYT
+674 
-689 MCEVIHP
+689 
-696 QTREGYFAYF
+696 
-706 VYAETTPVEDQ
+706 
-717 QKECEENANKRETF
+717 
-731 YKLVSRLVRRYID
+731 
-744 IANEMEQAGYTT
+744 
-756 EEAADIKKQVD
+756 D
-767 YFNDIKDEIKLKSG
+767 YFSREMSLYEKNEKN
-781 DALDLKYYDP
+781 Y
-791 AMRQLIDNYV
+791 LID
-801 RAEDSE
+801 R
-807 KLVDLADISF
+807 F
-817 LDLIDTQGDKAI
+817 
-829 DSLPKKIKQN
+829 
-839 ERSVAEILAA
+839 
-849 NMRKMIISERP
+849 
-860 NNPAYFDKMSDLLN
+860 
-874 HLLQEQKDGKIQ
+874 
-886 YKELIKK
+886 KELHNK
-893 LIEKLKEARST
+893 
-904 IKTKYPATIDTKGKQ
+904 
-919 ALYDN
+919 
-924 LGKDETL
+924 
-931 ALRVHETIKANA
+931 
-943 RDGFRDMDSSGLK
+943 
-956 KMKALRRAVER
+956 
-967 VLQGVE
+967 
-973 VNIDDIMQLIV
+973 
-984 AQREY
+984 